1 MKKRIFAS
9 LLALVMA
16 FSLLPVSAMAA
27 SSTDLDADV
36 PELAKLGDTY
46 IQRRTPQ
53 QNEQGGVKNS
63 TISVPVQN
71 YSLVTNEPGTYQ
83 RLPMAGNNYAI
94 YTPTNYAV
102 PATANV
108 TVSEEGIIGNCSFT
122 LGRKLY
128 NGRYYPCLQFDYKA
142 LQEGTVTVTLHY
154 YYNYALRN
162 TVNGT
167 VWWKEDAT
175 FTVTVGEQV
184 KPTGKPVVSNFTD
197 EISLK
202 CIDNSAH
209 DASADFDDSSVTG
222 GYSFGDIINN
232 DGANALFP
240 IDEFPWMCVMTF
252 NTRAYLDAYNSV
264 LSSRYDTHYLAENQD
279 AEKTFTFYSRG
290 NKKWSYDSKALPVV
304 INITHVEPTPKPDVP
319 DTPNGDQIIEDLG
332 DAVKDA
338 VKVECVNETGAH
350 SAKTYNL
357 TAGDIG
363 SITKPTKNSAG
374 KYTVNVTIEADEYVK
389 QYSTYTGVSHNLK
402 TGAAS
407 SQTITLTY
415 NAAGGKWE
423 ATGTA
428 PYVTFEVE
436 HEETPAK
443 PNVNEI
449 YKGGYSD
456 LDGNP
461 YVGEGGSK
469 EFAVILEC
477 NKDTKHIYGFN
488 SLGLV
493 DGGYTLGNVEP
504 NTGANKTDYPYTCT
518 MTVDYTKYMEQAN
531 KDIQE
536 KHPADGEHEIVGT
549 ETTREIVWYYN
560 RASKSWSVLDE
571 NDRAPIVIPVT
582 CEKAPDEDMLETA
595 VENAVLY
602 VDCETVNSHGQQAI
616 ALDGYDKTTVTTR
629 PYTVAR
635 AGDKTATVTI
645 TDQQAYADQYKP
657 DGAAH
662 TYDSENRSNRN
673 TFTMEWKKGADGWN
687 WYLKGEPAL
696 IMTKCTPKPTDD
708 DVKKALDGLEKGVQV
723 TCVTEKNNHGSETY
737 AVKLGLPKNWELG
750 GETNWNGHIGYEVEA
765 PTSSFVNLF
774 ISKHGTHTVKDGM
787 PETLRWVIYWDG
799 SSWKAAANGNPAEI
813 EVEHV
818 NAPDTYQVTVKNS
831 AATNSGAG
839 FYEADK
845 TVTIYAGSRSNY
857 TFIGWTTSS
866 GVTFADAS
874 KADTTFKMPAKAV
887 EVTAN
892 WKYTGSDS
900 DNDKDDDYT
909 LKYVTNGG
917 KVISSETKSRS
928 WVKDYEDLPTPT
940 RSGYRFEGWYYD
952 TRLTDKVTDDVKV
965 NKTVVTLY
973 ARWSSSETPGMLND
987 EDHFAYVQGYSD
999 GNVHPYGL
1007 ISRAE
1012 TTTIFFRLLTDE
1024 VRDDNLLTSNTYT
1037 DVTNDYWA
1045 NTAISTMTGL
1055 GIVQGRS
1062 ATTFDPKAPITRAQ
1076 FAAICARFDTGVSSG
1091 SRTFSDISGH
1101 WAEKYIERAA
1111 ELGWIQGFADG
1122 TFRPDTYITR
1132 AQAMTMI
1139 NRVLNR
1145 TPEDEEDL
1153 LEGMKVWPDCNPGDW
1168 FYLAVQE
1175 ATNSHDYK
1183 DRGGEVWT
1191 KLTRD
1196 PDWTRYER

>member
-1 MKKRIFAS
+1 MKRRILSS
-9 LLALVMA
+9 LMALVLV
-16 FSLLPVSAMAA
+16 FGLLPVSAMAKA
-27 SSTDLDADV
+27 SNWGADRPKSEIKSGYQIRNGETKSPSTNFILGNGDGQLRTMPTGSENGQSFNASAYCGVTAVSSDPDV
-36 PELAKLGDTY
+36 VEVKNYEIGTWRSSESWNGKDCLQVNVGLKKAGSATVTITYYYTFSANANPFTNQNALWFKGTCYYTVKVIDPDEKPDKPTASDIERFRNYVNTTSSSKGAVYMWCDTY
-46 IQRRTPQ
+46 DHHAWFDYVT
-53 QNEQGGVKNS
+53 EVEDAYTLGEVVKNDGSVLSAS
-63 TISVPVQN
+63 T
-71 YSLVTNEPGTYQ
+71 
-83 RLPMAGNNYAI
+83 
-94 YTPTNYAV
+94 
-102 PATANV
+102 
-108 TVSEEGIIGNCSFT
+108 
-122 LGRKLY
+122 
-128 NGRYYPCLQFDYKA
+128 YP
-142 LQEGTVTVTLHY
+142 
-154 YYNYALRN
+154 
-162 TVNGT
+162 
-167 VWWKEDAT
+167 W
-175 FTVTVGEQV
+175 
-184 KPTGKPVVSNFTD
+184 
-197 EISLK
+197 I
-202 CIDNSAH
+202 
-209 DASADFDDSSVTG
+209 
-222 GYSFGDIINN
+222 
-232 DGANALFP
+232 
-240 IDEFPWMCVMTF
+240 CVMTLDA
-252 NTRAYLDAYNSV
+252 NKYLAAYNSGLGV
-264 LSSRYDTHYLAENQD
+264 QCGTHYLKDGQD
-279 AEKTFTFYSRG
+279 ATETATWYYNVELS
-290 NKKWSYDSKALPVV
+290 KWQYRSADAPVY
-304 INITHVEPTPKPDVP
+304 IDITHTAPTPKPDVP
-319 DTPNGDQIIEDLG
+319 NTPNGDQIITDLG
-332 DAVKDA
+332 NAVKDA
-338 VKVECVNETGAH
+338 VKVECANETGAH
-350 SAKTYNL
+350 PTRTYDL

-363 SITKPTKNSAG
+363 SITAPAKNSDG
-374 KYTVNVTIEADEYVK
+374 KYTVNVTIKADEYVK
-389 QYSTYTGVSHNLK
+389 QYSTDTGVSHNLK

-407 SQTITLTY
+407 SQTIALTY
-415 NAAGGKWE
+415 NAAGGKWK
-423 ATGTA
+423 ATGPA
-428 PYVTFEVE
+428 PYVTFKVE
-436 HEETPAK
+436 HEGIPAK
-443 PNVNEI
+443 PDVDTI
-449 YKGGYSD
+449 YKDEYLD
-456 LDGNP
+456 PDGNP

-469 EFAVILEC
+469 EFAVILKC
-477 NKDTKHIYGFN
+477 NKVTKHIYGFN

-493 DGGYTLGNVEP
+493 DGGYTLGDVVDNEDE
-504 NTGANKTDYPYTCT
+504 NTKTAYPYTCT
-518 MTVDYTKYMEQAN
+518 MTVDYTKYVDQAN
-531 KDIQE
+531 RDYQGE
-536 KHPADGEHEIVGT
+536 DGEHEIVAGT
-549 ETTREIVWYYN
+549 KTTREIVWYYN
-560 RASKSWSVLDE
+560 RASKSWIVLAE

-582 CEKAPDEDMLETA
+582 CEKAPDEGMLETA
-595 VENAVLY
+595 VENAKLY

-616 ALDGYDKTTVTTR
+616 ALNGYDKTTVTTR

-635 AGDKTATVTI
+635 TDKTATVTI
-645 TDQQAYADQYKP
+645 TKPQAYADQYKP
-657 DGAAH
+657 DGH
-662 TYDSENRSNRN
+662 IYDSENRNNRD
-673 TFTMEWKKGADGWN
+673 TFTMEWKKGEGGWN

-696 IMTKCTPKPTDD
+696 IMTKCTPKPTED
-708 DVKKALDGLEKGVQV
+708 DVKTALGKLEKGVQV
-723 TCVTEKNNHGSETY
+723 TCVTKKNNHGSETY

-750 GETNWNGHIGYEVEA
+750 GETNWNGHIGYEVET

-774 ISKHGTHTVKDGM
+774 ISKHGTHTVKVGM
-787 PETLRWVIYWDG
+787 PEMLRWVIYWDG
-799 SSWKAAANGNPAEI
+799 SSWKAAAHDNPAAI

-831 AATNSGAG
+831 TATNSGAG

-845 TVTIYAGSRSNY
+845 TVTIHAGSRSNY

-866 GVTFADAS
+866 GVTFANAA

-892 WKYTGSDS
+892 WRYTGSDS

-928 WVKDYEDLPTPT
+928 WVKDYEDLPTPI

-1153 LEGMKVWPDCNPGDW
+1153 LKGMKVWPDCNPGDW

>member
-1 MKKRIFAS
+1 MKRRILSS
-9 LLALVMA
+9 LMALVLV
-16 FSLLPVSAMAA
+16 FGLLPVSAMAKA
-27 SSTDLDADV
+27 SNWGADRPKSEIKSGYQIRNGETKSPSTNFILGNGDGQLRTMPTGSENGQSFNASAYCGVTAVSSDPDVVEVKNYEIGTWRSSDSWNGKDCLQVNVGLKKAGSATVTITYYYTFSANANPFTNQNALWFKGTCYYTVKVIDPDEKPDKPTASDIERFRNYVNTTSSSKGAVYMWCDTYDHHAWFNYVTDV
-36 PELAKLGDTY
+36 PDGYSLG
-46 IQRRTPQ
+46 
-53 QNEQGGVKNS
+53 EVVKNDGSDPSAS
-63 TISVPVQN
+63 T
-71 YSLVTNEPGTYQ
+71 
-83 RLPMAGNNYAI
+83 
-94 YTPTNYAV
+94 
-102 PATANV
+102 
-108 TVSEEGIIGNCSFT
+108 
-122 LGRKLY
+122 
-128 NGRYYPCLQFDYKA
+128 YP
-142 LQEGTVTVTLHY
+142 
-154 YYNYALRN
+154 
-162 TVNGT
+162 
-167 VWWKEDAT
+167 W
-175 FTVTVGEQV
+175 
-184 KPTGKPVVSNFTD
+184 
-197 EISLK
+197 I
-202 CIDNSAH
+202 
-209 DASADFDDSSVTG
+209 
-222 GYSFGDIINN
+222 
-232 DGANALFP
+232 
-240 IDEFPWMCVMTF
+240 CVMTLDA
-252 NTRAYLDAYNSV
+252 NKYLAAYNSE
-264 LSSRYDTHYLAENQD
+264 LGAKYGTHYLKDGQNATETATWYYNVELSKWQYRSTD
-279 AEKTFTFYSRG
+279 APIYI
-290 NKKWSYDSKALPVV
+290 D
-304 INITHVEPTPKPDVP
+304 ITHTAPTPKPDVP
-319 DTPNGDQIIEDLG
+319 NTPNGDQIIADLG

-350 SAKTYNL
+350 SAKTYHL

-363 SITKPTKNSAG
+363 SITEPTKNSDG
-374 KYTVNVTIEADEYVK
+374 KYTVNVTIKADEYVK
-389 QYSTYTGVSHNLK
+389 QYSTDIGVSHNLK

-423 ATGTA
+423 ATGPA

-436 HEETPAK
+436 HEGIPAQPDVDK
-443 PNVNEI
+443 I

-456 LDGNP
+456 PDGNP

-469 EFAVILEC
+469 KFAVILEC
-477 NKDTKHIYGFN
+477 NKVPKHIYGFN

-518 MTVDYTKYMEQAN
+518 MTVDYTKYVEQAN
-531 KDIQE
+531 KDYQGE
-536 KHPADGEHEIVGT
+536 DGEHEIVAGT

-560 RASKSWSVLDE
+560 STSKWSVLAE

-582 CEKAPDEDMLETA
+582 CEKAPDVDTLETA
-595 VENAVLY
+595 VENAELY
-602 VDCETVNSHGQQAI
+602 VDCETVNSHNRQAI
-616 ALDGYDKTTVTTR
+616 ALNGYDKTTVTTK
-629 PYTVAR
+629 PYMVVRT
-635 AGDKTATVTI
+635 DKTATVTI
-645 TDQQAYADQYKP
+645 TNQQAYADQYKP

-662 TYDSENRSNRN
+662 TYDSANRNNRN
-673 TFTMEWKKGADGWN
+673 TFTMEWKKGEDGWN
-687 WYLKGEPAL
+687 WYLKGDPAL
-696 IMTKCTPKPTDD
+696 IMTKCKPEPTDD
-708 DVKKALDGLEKGVQV
+708 DVKTALDGLEKGVRV

-737 AVKLGLPKNWELG
+737 AVKLGLPENWELG
-750 GETNWNGHIGYEVEA
+750 GEVDWNGHIGYEVET

-787 PETLRWVIYWDG
+787 PEMLRWVIYWDG
-799 SSWKAAANGNPAEI
+799 SNWKAAAHDTPAAI

-831 AATNSGAG
+831 TATNSGAG

-845 TVTIYAGSRSNY
+845 TVTIHASSRSNY

-866 GVTFADAS
+866 GVTFANAA

-892 WKYTGSDS
+892 WRYTGSDS

-1153 LEGMKVWPDCNPGDW
+1153 LKGMKVWPDCNPGDW

>member
-1 MKKRIFAS
+1 MKRRILSS
-9 LLALVMA
+9 LMALVLV
-16 FSLLPVSAMAA
+16 FWLLPVSAMAKA
-27 SSTDLDADV
+27 SNWGADRPKSEIKSGYQIRNGETKSPSTNFILGNGDGQLRTMPTGSENGQSFNASAYCGVTAVSSDPDVVEVKNYEIGTWRSSDSWNGKDCLQVNVGLKKAGSATVTITYYYTFSANANPFTNQNALWFKGTCYYTVKVIDPDEKPDKPTASDIERFRNYVNTTSSSKGAVYMWCDTYDHHAWFNYVTDV
-36 PELAKLGDTY
+36 PDGYSLG
-46 IQRRTPQ
+46 
-53 QNEQGGVKNS
+53 EVVKNDGSDPSAS
-63 TISVPVQN
+63 T
-71 YSLVTNEPGTYQ
+71 
-83 RLPMAGNNYAI
+83 
-94 YTPTNYAV
+94 
-102 PATANV
+102 
-108 TVSEEGIIGNCSFT
+108 
-122 LGRKLY
+122 
-128 NGRYYPCLQFDYKA
+128 YP
-142 LQEGTVTVTLHY
+142 
-154 YYNYALRN
+154 
-162 TVNGT
+162 
-167 VWWKEDAT
+167 W
-175 FTVTVGEQV
+175 
-184 KPTGKPVVSNFTD
+184 
-197 EISLK
+197 I
-202 CIDNSAH
+202 
-209 DASADFDDSSVTG
+209 
-222 GYSFGDIINN
+222 
-232 DGANALFP
+232 
-240 IDEFPWMCVMTF
+240 CVMTLDA
-252 NTRAYLDAYNSV
+252 NKYLAAYNSE
-264 LSSRYDTHYLAENQD
+264 LGAKYGTHYLKDGQNATETATWYYNVELSKWQYRSTD
-279 AEKTFTFYSRG
+279 APIYI
-290 NKKWSYDSKALPVV
+290 D
-304 INITHVEPTPKPDVP
+304 ITHTAPTPKPDVP
-319 DTPNGDQIIEDLG
+319 NTPNGDQIIADLG

-350 SAKTYNL
+350 SAKTYHL

-363 SITKPTKNSAG
+363 SITEPTKNSDG
-374 KYTVNVTIEADEYVK
+374 KYTVNVTIKADEYVK
-389 QYSTYTGVSHNLK
+389 QYSTDIGVSHNLK

-423 ATGTA
+423 ATGPA

-436 HEETPAK
+436 HEGIPAQPDVDK
-443 PNVNEI
+443 I

-456 LDGNP
+456 PDGNP

-469 EFAVILEC
+469 KFAVILEC
-477 NKDTKHIYGFN
+477 NKVPKHIYGFN

-518 MTVDYTKYMEQAN
+518 MTVDYTKYVEQAN
-531 KDIQE
+531 KDYHGE
-536 KHPADGEHEIVGT
+536 DGEHEIVAGT

-560 RASKSWSVLDE
+560 STSKWSVLAE

-582 CEKAPDEDMLETA
+582 CEKAPDVDTLETA
-595 VENAVLY
+595 VENAELY
-602 VDCETVNSHGQQAI
+602 VDCETVNSHNRQAI
-616 ALDGYDKTTVTTR
+616 ALNGYDKTTVTTK
-629 PYTVAR
+629 PYMVVRT
-635 AGDKTATVTI
+635 DKTATVTI
-645 TDQQAYADQYKP
+645 TNQQAYADQYKP

-662 TYDSENRSNRN
+662 TYDSANRNNRN
-673 TFTMEWKKGADGWN
+673 TFTMEWKKGEDGWN
-687 WYLKGEPAL
+687 WYLKGDPAL
-696 IMTKCTPKPTDD
+696 IMTKCKPEPTDD
-708 DVKKALDGLEKGVQV
+708 DVKTALDGLEKGVRV

-737 AVKLGLPKNWELG
+737 AVKLGLPENWELG
-750 GETNWNGHIGYEVEA
+750 GEVDWNGHIGYEVET

-787 PETLRWVIYWDG
+787 PEMLRWVIYWDG
-799 SSWKAAANGNPAEI
+799 SNWKAAAHDTPAAI

-831 AATNSGAG
+831 TATNSGAG

-845 TVTIYAGSRSNY
+845 TVTIHAGSRSNY

-866 GVTFADAS
+866 GVTFANAA

-892 WKYTGSDS
+892 WRYTGSDS

-1153 LEGMKVWPDCNPGDW
+1153 LKGMKVWPDCNPGDW

>member
-1 MKKRIFAS
+1 MKRRILSS
-9 LLALVMA
+9 LMALVLV
-16 FSLLPVSAMAA
+16 FGLLPVSAMAKA
-27 SSTDLDADV
+27 SNWGADRPKSEIKSGYQIRNGETKSPSTNFILGNGDGQLRTMPTGSENGQSFNASAYCGVTAVSSDPDV
-36 PELAKLGDTY
+36 VEVKNYEIGTWRSSDSWNGKDCLQVNVGLKKAGSATVTITYYYTFSANANPFTNQNALWFKGTCYYTVKVIDPDEKPDKPTASDIERFRNYVNTTSSSKGAVYMWCDTY
-46 IQRRTPQ
+46 DHHAWFDYVT
-53 QNEQGGVKNS
+53 EVEDAYTLGEVVKNDGSVLSAS
-63 TISVPVQN
+63 T
-71 YSLVTNEPGTYQ
+71 
-83 RLPMAGNNYAI
+83 
-94 YTPTNYAV
+94 
-102 PATANV
+102 
-108 TVSEEGIIGNCSFT
+108 
-122 LGRKLY
+122 
-128 NGRYYPCLQFDYKA
+128 YP
-142 LQEGTVTVTLHY
+142 
-154 YYNYALRN
+154 
-162 TVNGT
+162 
-167 VWWKEDAT
+167 W
-175 FTVTVGEQV
+175 
-184 KPTGKPVVSNFTD
+184 
-197 EISLK
+197 I
-202 CIDNSAH
+202 
-209 DASADFDDSSVTG
+209 
-222 GYSFGDIINN
+222 
-232 DGANALFP
+232 
-240 IDEFPWMCVMTF
+240 CVMTLDA
-252 NTRAYLDAYNSV
+252 NKYLAAYNSGLGV
-264 LSSRYDTHYLAENQD
+264 QCGTHYLKDGQD
-279 AEKTFTFYSRG
+279 ATETATWYYNVELS
-290 NKKWSYDSKALPVV
+290 KWQYRSADAPVY
-304 INITHVEPTPKPDVP
+304 IDITHTAPTPKPDVP
-319 DTPNGDQIIEDLG
+319 NKPNGDQIIADLG

-338 VKVECVNETGAH
+338 VKVECVNETGAE
-350 SAKTYNL
+350 AAETYDL
-357 TAGDIG
+357 TAGGIG
-363 SITKPTKNSAG
+363 SITEPTKNSDD

-389 QYSTYTGVSHNLK
+389 QYSTDTRVSHNLK

-415 NAAGGKWE
+415 NATDGKWE

-428 PYVTFEVE
+428 PYVTFKVE
-436 HEETPAK
+436 HEGIPAK
-443 PNVNEI
+443 PDVDTI
-449 YKGGYSD
+449 YKDEY
-456 LDGNP
+456 LDPDGHP
-461 YVGEGGSK
+461 YVGEGGSEK
-469 EFAVILEC
+469 FAVILEC
-477 NKDTKHIYGFN
+477 NKVTKHIYGFN

-493 DGGYTLGNVEP
+493 DGGYTLGDVEP

-518 MTVDYTKYMEQAN
+518 MTVYYTKYMEQAN

-536 KHPADGEHEIVGT
+536 KHPADGEHEIVAGT
-549 ETTREIVWYYN
+549 EMTREIVWYYN
-560 RASKSWSVLDE
+560 RTSKWSVLAE

-582 CEKAPDEDMLETA
+582 CEKDPDVDKLETA
-595 VENAVLY
+595 VENAELY
-602 VDCETVNSHGQQAI
+602 VDCETVDSHGRQAI
-616 ALDGYDKTTVTTR
+616 ALNGYNKTTVTTK

-635 AGDKTATVTI
+635 TDKTATVII

-662 TYDSENRSNRN
+662 TYDRENPSNHDR
-673 TFTMEWKKGADGWN
+673 FTMEWKKGEGGWN

-696 IMTKCTPKPTDD
+696 IMTKCTPVPTED
-708 DVKKALDGLEKGVQV
+708 DVKKALDGLEKGVRV

-737 AVKLGLPKNWELG
+737 AVKLGLPENWRLG
-750 GETNWNGHIGYEVEA
+750 GEFDWNGHIGYEVEA

-774 ISKHGTHTVKDGM
+774 SSEHGKHTVKDGM
-787 PETLRWVIYWDG
+787 PKTLRWVIYWDG
-799 SSWKAAANGNPAEI
+799 SSWKAAANDNPAAI

-845 TVTIYAGSRSNY
+845 TVTIHAGSRSNY
-857 TFIGWTTSS
+857 TFIGWTTRS

-1024 VRDDNLLTSNTYT
+1024 VRDDNLLTSNIYT

-1145 TPEDEEDL
+1145 IPEDESDL
-1153 LEGMKVWPDCNPGDW
+1153 LPGMNVWPDCNPGDW

-1175 ATNSHDYK
+1175 ATNSHDFEHKAGNY
-1183 DRGGEVWT
+1183 ETWT
-1191 KLTRD
+1191 GMNKD
-1196 PDWTRYER
+1196 PDWTRYEH

>member
-1 MKKRIFAS
+1 MKRRILSS
-9 LLALVMA
+9 LMALVLV
-16 FSLLPVSAMAA
+16 FGLLPVSAMAKA
-27 SSTDLDADV
+27 SNWGADRPKSEIKSGYQIRNGETKSPSTNFILGNGDGQLRTMPTGSENGQSFNASAYCGVTAVSSDPDV
-36 PELAKLGDTY
+36 VEVKNYEIGTWRSSDSWNGKDCLQVNVGLKKAGSATVTITYYYTFSANANPFTNQNALWFKGTCYYTVKVIDPDEKPDKPTASDIERFRNYVNTTSSSKGAVYMWCDTY
-46 IQRRTPQ
+46 DHHAWFDYVT
-53 QNEQGGVKNS
+53 EVEDAYTLGEVVKNDGSVLSAS
-63 TISVPVQN
+63 T
-71 YSLVTNEPGTYQ
+71 
-83 RLPMAGNNYAI
+83 
-94 YTPTNYAV
+94 
-102 PATANV
+102 
-108 TVSEEGIIGNCSFT
+108 
-122 LGRKLY
+122 
-128 NGRYYPCLQFDYKA
+128 YP
-142 LQEGTVTVTLHY
+142 
-154 YYNYALRN
+154 
-162 TVNGT
+162 
-167 VWWKEDAT
+167 W
-175 FTVTVGEQV
+175 
-184 KPTGKPVVSNFTD
+184 
-197 EISLK
+197 I
-202 CIDNSAH
+202 
-209 DASADFDDSSVTG
+209 
-222 GYSFGDIINN
+222 
-232 DGANALFP
+232 
-240 IDEFPWMCVMTF
+240 CVMTLDA
-252 NTRAYLDAYNSV
+252 NKYLAAYNSGLGV
-264 LSSRYDTHYLAENQD
+264 QCGTHYLKDGQD
-279 AEKTFTFYSRG
+279 ATETATWYYNVELS
-290 NKKWSYDSKALPVV
+290 KWQYRSADAPVY
-304 INITHVEPTPKPDVP
+304 IDITHTAPTPKPDVP
-319 DTPNGDQIIEDLG
+319 NTPNGDQIITDLG
-332 DAVKDA
+332 NAVKDA
-338 VKVECVNETGAH
+338 VKVECANETGAH
-350 SAKTYNL
+350 PTRTYDL

-363 SITKPTKNSAG
+363 SITAPAKNSDG
-374 KYTVNVTIEADEYVK
+374 KYTVNVTIKADEYVK
-389 QYSTYTGVSHNLK
+389 QYSTDTGVSHTLK

-407 SQTITLTY
+407 SQTIALTY
-415 NAAGGKWE
+415 NAAGGKWK
-423 ATGTA
+423 ATGPA
-428 PYVTFEVE
+428 PYVTFKVE
-436 HEETPAK
+436 HEGIPAK
-443 PNVNEI
+443 PDVDTI
-449 YKGGYSD
+449 YKDEYLD
-456 LDGNP
+456 PDGNP

-469 EFAVILEC
+469 EFAVILKC
-477 NKDTKHIYGFN
+477 NKVTKHIYGFN

-493 DGGYTLGNVEP
+493 DGGYTLGDVVDNEDE
-504 NTGANKTDYPYTCT
+504 NTKTAYPYTCT
-518 MTVDYTKYMEQAN
+518 MTVDYTKYVDQAN
-531 KDIQE
+531 RDYQGE
-536 KHPADGEHEIVGT
+536 DGEHEIVAGT
-549 ETTREIVWYYN
+549 KTTREIVWYYN
-560 RASKSWSVLDE
+560 RASKSWIVLAE

-582 CEKAPDEDMLETA
+582 CEKAPDEGMLETA
-595 VENAVLY
+595 VENAKLY

-616 ALDGYDKTTVTTR
+616 ALNGYDKTTVTTR

-635 AGDKTATVTI
+635 TDKTATVTI
-645 TDQQAYADQYKP
+645 TKPQAYADQYKP
-657 DGAAH
+657 DGH
-662 TYDSENRSNRN
+662 IYDSENRNNRD
-673 TFTMEWKKGADGWN
+673 TFTMEWKKGEGGWN

-696 IMTKCTPKPTDD
+696 IMTKCTPKPTED
-708 DVKKALDGLEKGVQV
+708 DVKTALGKLEKGVQV
-723 TCVTEKNNHGSETY
+723 TCVTKKNNHGSETY

-750 GETNWNGHIGYEVEA
+750 GETNWNGHIGYEVET

-774 ISKHGTHTVKDGM
+774 ISKHGTHTVKVGM
-787 PETLRWVIYWDG
+787 PEMLRWVIYWDG
-799 SSWKAAANGNPAEI
+799 SSWKAAAHDNPAAI

-831 AATNSGAG
+831 TATNSGAG

-845 TVTIYAGSRSNY
+845 TVTIHAGSRSNY

-866 GVTFADAS
+866 GVTFANAA

-892 WKYTGSDS
+892 WRYTGSDS

-928 WVKDYEDLPTPT
+928 WVKDYEDLPTPI

-1153 LEGMKVWPDCNPGDW
+1153 LKGMKVWPDCNPGDW

>member
-1 MKKRIFAS
+1 MKRRILSS
-9 LLALVMA
+9 LMALVLV
-16 FSLLPVSAMAA
+16 FGLLPVSAMAEA
-27 SSTDLDADV
+27 SNHDPLTKSSAIKGTIKPGMSQTASTTKAPGDV
-36 PELAKLGDTY
+36 ELRIMPTMTIGNATYNAMAYCGVEAVSSNPEVAAVKLTNGHQD
-46 IQRRTPQ
+46 IVIGKW
-53 QNEQGGVKNS
+53 QGGDWNGADCLQLNVEAKK
-63 TISVPVQN
+63 
-71 YSLVTNEPGTYQ
+71 PGTAVITTTFYYTFSQ
-83 RLPMAGNNYAI
+83 NNDPFHQES
-94 YTPTNYAV
+94 TWFKGTH
-102 PATANV
+102 
-108 TVSEEGIIGNCSFT
+108 
-122 LGRKLY
+122 
-128 NGRYYPCLQFDYKA
+128 RY
-142 LQEGTVTVTLHY
+142 TVTVVDPDEKPDKPTVSDIERFR
-154 YYNYALRN
+154 NY
-162 TVNGT
+162 VNKTSPSKGAVYMWCDT
-167 VWWKEDAT
+167 YDHHAWFNYVTEVEDAYT
-175 FTVTVGEQV
+175 LGEVV
-184 KPTGKPVVSNFTD
+184 K
-197 EISLK
+197 
-202 CIDNSAH
+202 
-209 DASADFDDSSVTG
+209 
-222 GYSFGDIINN
+222 N
-232 DGANALFP
+232 DGSVLSASTY
-240 IDEFPWMCVMTF
+240 PWICVMTLDA
-252 NTRAYLDAYNSV
+252 NKYLDAYNSE
-264 LSSRYDTHYLAENQD
+264 LGNEYGTHYLKDGQNATETATWYYNVELSKWQYKSTD
-279 AEKTFTFYSRG
+279 A
-290 NKKWSYDSKALPVV
+290 PVY
-304 INITHVEPTPKPDVP
+304 IDITHTAPTPKPDVP
-319 DTPNGDQIIEDLG
+319 DKPNGDQIIADLG
-332 DAVKDA
+332 KDA
-338 VKVECVNETGAH
+338 VKVECVNETGAEA
-350 SAKTYNL
+350 AKTYDL

-363 SITKPTKNSAG
+363 SITEPIKNSDD
-374 KYTVNVTIEADEYVK
+374 KYTVNVTIKADEYVK
-389 QYSTYTGVSHNLK
+389 QYSTDTGVSHNLK

-407 SQTITLTY
+407 SQTIALTY
-415 NAAGGKWE
+415 NAANNKWE

-428 PYVTFEVE
+428 PYVTFKVE
-436 HEETPAK
+436 HEGIPAK
-443 PNVNEI
+443 PDVDTI
-449 YKGGYSD
+449 YKDEYFD
-456 LDGNP
+456 PDGNP

-469 EFAVILEC
+469 EFAVILKC
-477 NKDTKHIYGFN
+477 NKVTKHIYGFN

-493 DGGYTLGNVEP
+493 PDGYTLGDVEP

-531 KDIQE
+531 KDYQGE
-536 KHPADGEHEIVGT
+536 DGEHEIVAGT
-549 ETTREIVWYYN
+549 ETTRKIVWYYN
-560 RASKSWSVLDE
+560 RADKSWSVLAE

-582 CEKAPDEDMLETA
+582 CEKAPDEGMLETA
-595 VENAVLY
+595 VENAKLY
-602 VDCETVNSHGQQAI
+602 VDCETVGSHDRREI
-616 ALDGYDKTTVTTR
+616 ALNGYNKTTVTTK
-629 PYTVAR
+629 PYTVVR
-635 AGDKTATVTI
+635 TDKTATVTI
-645 TDQQAYADQYKP
+645 TNQQAYADQYKP

-662 TYDSENRSNRN
+662 TYDSGNQSNRN

-696 IMTKCTPKPTDD
+696 IMTTCTPKPTDD
-708 DVKKALDGLEKGVQV
+708 DVKTALDGLEKDVRV
-723 TCVTEKNNHGSETY
+723 TCVTKKNNHGSETY
-737 AVKLGLPKNWELG
+737 AVKLGLPENWRLG
-750 GETNWNGHIGYEVEA
+750 EETNWNGHIGYEVEA
-765 PTSSFVNLF
+765 PTSSFVKLF
-774 ISKHGTHTVKDGM
+774 ISKHGKHTVKDGM

-799 SSWKAAANGNPAEI
+799 SSWKAAANDNPAAI

-831 AATNSGAG
+831 TATNSGAG

-845 TVTIYAGSRSNY
+845 TVTIHAGSRSNY

-874 KADTTFKMPAKAV
+874 RADTTFKMPAKAV

-1153 LEGMKVWPDCNPGDW
+1153 LEGMKMWPDCNPGDW

>member
-1 MKKRIFAS
+1 MPTGSENGQSFNASAYCGVTAVSSDPDVVEVKNYEIGTWRSSDSWNGKDCLQVNVGLKKAGSATVTITYYYTFSANANPFTNQNALWFKGTCYYTVKVIDPDEKPDKPTAS
-9 LLALVMA
+9 DIERFRNYVNTT
-16 FSLLPVSAMAA
+16 
-27 SSTDLDADV
+27 SSSKGAVYMWCDTYDHHAWFNYVTDV
-36 PELAKLGDTY
+36 PDGYSLG
-46 IQRRTPQ
+46 
-53 QNEQGGVKNS
+53 EVVKNDGSDPSAS
-63 TISVPVQN
+63 T
-71 YSLVTNEPGTYQ
+71 
-83 RLPMAGNNYAI
+83 
-94 YTPTNYAV
+94 
-102 PATANV
+102 
-108 TVSEEGIIGNCSFT
+108 
-122 LGRKLY
+122 
-128 NGRYYPCLQFDYKA
+128 YP
-142 LQEGTVTVTLHY
+142 
-154 YYNYALRN
+154 
-162 TVNGT
+162 
-167 VWWKEDAT
+167 W
-175 FTVTVGEQV
+175 
-184 KPTGKPVVSNFTD
+184 
-197 EISLK
+197 I
-202 CIDNSAH
+202 
-209 DASADFDDSSVTG
+209 
-222 GYSFGDIINN
+222 
-232 DGANALFP
+232 
-240 IDEFPWMCVMTF
+240 CVMTLDA
-252 NTRAYLDAYNSV
+252 NKYLAAYNSE
-264 LSSRYDTHYLAENQD
+264 LGAKYGTHYLKDGQNATETATWYYNVELSKWQYRSTD
-279 AEKTFTFYSRG
+279 APIYI
-290 NKKWSYDSKALPVV
+290 D
-304 INITHVEPTPKPDVP
+304 ITHTAPTPKPDVP
-319 DTPNGDQIIEDLG
+319 NTPNGDQIIADLG

-350 SAKTYNL
+350 SAKTYHL

-363 SITKPTKNSAG
+363 SITEPTKNSDG
-374 KYTVNVTIEADEYVK
+374 KYTVNVTIKADEYVK
-389 QYSTYTGVSHNLK
+389 QYSTDIGVSHNLK

-423 ATGTA
+423 ATGPA

-436 HEETPAK
+436 HEGIPAQPDVDK
-443 PNVNEI
+443 I

-456 LDGNP
+456 PDGNP

-469 EFAVILEC
+469 KFAVILEC
-477 NKDTKHIYGFN
+477 NKVPKHIYGFN

-518 MTVDYTKYMEQAN
+518 MTVDYTKYVEQAN
-531 KDIQE
+531 KDYQGE
-536 KHPADGEHEIVGT
+536 DGEHEIVAGT

-560 RASKSWSVLDE
+560 STSKWSVLAE

-582 CEKAPDEDMLETA
+582 CEKAPDVDTLETA
-595 VENAVLY
+595 VENAELY
-602 VDCETVNSHGQQAI
+602 VDCETVNSHNRQAI
-616 ALDGYDKTTVTTR
+616 ALNGYDKTTVTTK
-629 PYTVAR
+629 PYMVVRT
-635 AGDKTATVTI
+635 DKTATVTI
-645 TDQQAYADQYKP
+645 TNQQAYADQYKP

-662 TYDSENRSNRN
+662 TYDSANRNNRN
-673 TFTMEWKKGADGWN
+673 TFTMEWKKGEDGWN
-687 WYLKGEPAL
+687 WYLKGDPAL
-696 IMTKCTPKPTDD
+696 IMTKCKPEPTDD
-708 DVKKALDGLEKGVQV
+708 DVKTALDGLEKGVRV

-737 AVKLGLPKNWELG
+737 AVKLGLPENWELG
-750 GETNWNGHIGYEVEA
+750 GEVDWNGHIGYEVET

-787 PETLRWVIYWDG
+787 PEMLRWVIYWDG
-799 SSWKAAANGNPAEI
+799 SNWKAAAHDTPAAI

-831 AATNSGAG
+831 TATNSGAG

-845 TVTIYAGSRSNY
+845 TVTIHAGSRSNY

-866 GVTFADAS
+866 GVTFANAA

-892 WKYTGSDS
+892 WRYTGSDS

-1153 LEGMKVWPDCNPGDW
+1153 LKGMKVWPDCNPGDW

>member
-1 MKKRIFAS
+1 MKRRILSS
-9 LLALVMA
+9 LMALVLV
-16 FSLLPVSAMAA
+16 FGLLPVSAMAKA
-27 SSTDLDADV
+27 SNWGADRPKSEIKSGYQIRNGETKSPSTNFILGNGDGQLRTMPTGSENGQSFNASAYCGVTAVSSDPDVVEVKNYEIGTWRSSDSWNGKDCLQVNVGLKKAGSATVTITYYYTFSANANPFTNQNALWFKGTCYYTVKVIDPDEKPDKPTASDIERFRNYVNTTSSSKGAVYMWCDTYDHHAWFNYVTDV
-36 PELAKLGDTY
+36 PDGYSLG
-46 IQRRTPQ
+46 
-53 QNEQGGVKNS
+53 EVVKNDGSDPSAS
-63 TISVPVQN
+63 T
-71 YSLVTNEPGTYQ
+71 
-83 RLPMAGNNYAI
+83 
-94 YTPTNYAV
+94 
-102 PATANV
+102 
-108 TVSEEGIIGNCSFT
+108 
-122 LGRKLY
+122 
-128 NGRYYPCLQFDYKA
+128 YP
-142 LQEGTVTVTLHY
+142 
-154 YYNYALRN
+154 
-162 TVNGT
+162 
-167 VWWKEDAT
+167 W
-175 FTVTVGEQV
+175 
-184 KPTGKPVVSNFTD
+184 
-197 EISLK
+197 I
-202 CIDNSAH
+202 
-209 DASADFDDSSVTG
+209 
-222 GYSFGDIINN
+222 
-232 DGANALFP
+232 
-240 IDEFPWMCVMTF
+240 CVMTLDA
-252 NTRAYLDAYNSV
+252 NKYLAAYNSE
-264 LSSRYDTHYLAENQD
+264 LGAKYGTHYLKDGQNATETATWYYNVELSKWQYRSTD
-279 AEKTFTFYSRG
+279 APIYI
-290 NKKWSYDSKALPVV
+290 D
-304 INITHVEPTPKPDVP
+304 ITHTAPTPKPDVP
-319 DTPNGDQIIEDLG
+319 NTPNGDQIIADLG

-350 SAKTYNL
+350 SAKTYHL

-363 SITKPTKNSAG
+363 SITEPTKNSDG
-374 KYTVNVTIEADEYVK
+374 KYTVNVTIKADEYVK
-389 QYSTYTGVSHNLK
+389 QYSTDIGVSHNLK

-423 ATGTA
+423 ATGPA

-436 HEETPAK
+436 HEGIPAQPDVDK
-443 PNVNEI
+443 I

-456 LDGNP
+456 PDGNP

-469 EFAVILEC
+469 KFAVILEC
-477 NKDTKHIYGFN
+477 NKVPKHIYGFN

-518 MTVDYTKYMEQAN
+518 MTVDYTKYVEQAN
-531 KDIQE
+531 KDYQGE
-536 KHPADGEHEIVGT
+536 DGEHEIVAGT

-560 RASKSWSVLDE
+560 STSKWSVLAE

-582 CEKAPDEDMLETA
+582 CEKAPDVDTLETA
-595 VENAVLY
+595 VENAELY
-602 VDCETVNSHGQQAI
+602 VDCETVNSHNRQAI
-616 ALDGYDKTTVTTR
+616 ALNGYDKTTVTTK
-629 PYTVAR
+629 PYMVVRT
-635 AGDKTATVTI
+635 DKTATVTI
-645 TDQQAYADQYKP
+645 TNQQAYADQYKP

-662 TYDSENRSNRN
+662 TYDSANRNNRN
-673 TFTMEWKKGADGWN
+673 TFTMEWKKGEDGWN
-687 WYLKGEPAL
+687 WYLKGDPAL
-696 IMTKCTPKPTDD
+696 IMTKCKPEPTDD
-708 DVKKALDGLEKGVQV
+708 DVKTALDGLEKGVRV

-737 AVKLGLPKNWELG
+737 AVKLGLPENWELG
-750 GETNWNGHIGYEVEA
+750 GEVDWNGHIGYEVET

-787 PETLRWVIYWDG
+787 PEMLRWVIYWDG
-799 SSWKAAANGNPAEI
+799 SNWKAAAHDTPAAI

-831 AATNSGAG
+831 TATNSGAG

-845 TVTIYAGSRSNY
+845 TVTIHAGSRSNY

-866 GVTFADAS
+866 GVTFANAA

-892 WKYTGSDS
+892 WRYTGSDS

-1153 LEGMKVWPDCNPGDW
+1153 LKGMKVWPDCNPGDW

-1183 DRGGEVWT
+1183 DCLLYT
-1191 KLTRD
+1191 SPSPRD
-1196 PDWTRYER
+1196 

>member
-1 MKKRIFAS
+1 MKRRILSS
-9 LLALVMA
+9 LMALVLV
-16 FSLLPVSAMAA
+16 FGLLPVSAMAKA
-27 SSTDLDADV
+27 SNWGADRPKSEIKSGYQIRNGETKSPSTNFILGNGDGQLRTMPTGSENGQSFNASAYCGVTAVSSDPDV
-36 PELAKLGDTY
+36 VEVKNYEIGTWRSSDSWNGKDCLQVNVGLKKAGSATVTITYYYTFSANANPFTNQNALWFKGTCYYTVKVIDPDEKPDKPTASDIERFRNYVNTTSSSKGAVYMWCDTY
-46 IQRRTPQ
+46 DHHAWFDYVT
-53 QNEQGGVKNS
+53 EVEDAYTLGEVVKN
-63 TISVPVQN
+63 
-71 YSLVTNEPGTYQ
+71 
-83 RLPMAGNNYAI
+83 
-94 YTPTNYAV
+94 
-102 PATANV
+102 
-108 TVSEEGIIGNCSFT
+108 
-122 LGRKLY
+122 
-128 NGRYYPCLQFDYKA
+128 D
-142 LQEGTVTVTLHY
+142 GTVL
-154 YYNYALRN
+154 
-162 TVNGT
+162 
-167 VWWKEDAT
+167 
-175 FTVTVGEQV
+175 
-184 KPTGKPVVSNFTD
+184 
-197 EISLK
+197 
-202 CIDNSAH
+202 SA
-209 DASADFDDSSVTG
+209 ST
-222 GYSFGDIINN
+222 Y
-232 DGANALFP
+232 
-240 IDEFPWMCVMTF
+240 PWICVMTLDA
-252 NTRAYLDAYNSV
+252 NKYLAAYNSE
-264 LSSRYDTHYLAENQD
+264 LGAKYGTHYLKDGQNATETATWYYNAELSKWQYRSDD
-279 AEKTFTFYSRG
+279 APIYI
-290 NKKWSYDSKALPVV
+290 D
-304 INITHVEPTPKPDVP
+304 ITHTAPTPEPDVP
-319 DTPNGDQIIEDLG
+319 NTPNGDQIIEDLG
-332 DAVKDA
+332 DAVKGA
-338 VKVECVNETGAH
+338 VKVECVNETDAE
-350 SAKTYNL
+350 AAETYNL

-363 SITKPTKNSAG
+363 SITKPTKNPEG
-374 KYTVNVTIEADEYVK
+374 KYTVNVTIEADEYVTK
-389 QYSTYTGVSHNLK
+389 YSTDTGVSHNLK

-415 NAAGGKWE
+415 NATNNKWE

-428 PYVTFEVE
+428 PYVTFKVE

-443 PNVNEI
+443 PDVDKI
-449 YKGGYSD
+449 YKDEYFD
-456 LDGNP
+456 PDGNP

-469 EFAVILEC
+469 EFAVILKC
-477 NKDTKHIYGFN
+477 NKVTNHIYGFN
-488 SLGLV
+488 RLGLV
-493 DGGYTLGNVEP
+493 DGGYTLGDVEP
-504 NTGANKTDYPYTCT
+504 NTDANKTDYPYTCT

-549 ETTREIVWYYN
+549 ERTREIVWYYN
-560 RASKSWSVLDE
+560 RAGKWIVLAE

-582 CEKAPDEDMLETA
+582 CEKDPDADKLETA
-595 VENAVLY
+595 VENAELY
-602 VDCETVNSHGQQAI
+602 VNCETVDSHDRQAI
-616 ALDGYDKTTVTTR
+616 ALNGYDKTTVKTK
-629 PYTVAR
+629 PYTVVR
-635 AGDKTATVTI
+635 TDKTATVTI
-645 TDQQAYADQYKP
+645 TDQKAYADQYKP
-657 DGAAH
+657 GGAAH
-662 TYDSENRSNRN
+662 TYDSGNQSNRN
-673 TFTMEWKKGADGWN
+673 TFNMEWKKGADGWN

-696 IMTKCTPKPTDD
+696 IMTTCTPKPTDD
-708 DVKKALDGLEKGVQV
+708 DVKTALDGLEKDVRV
-723 TCVTEKNNHGSETY
+723 TCVTKKNNHGSETY
-737 AVKLGLPKNWELG
+737 AVKLGLPENWRLG
-750 GETNWNGHIGYEVEA
+750 EETNWNGHIGYEVEA
-765 PTSSFVNLF
+765 PTSSFVKLF

-799 SSWKAAANGNPAEI
+799 SSWKAAAHGNPAEI

-845 TVTIYAGSRSNY
+845 TVTIHASSRSNY

-866 GVTFADAS
+866 GVTFADAA

-928 WVKDYEDLPTPT
+928 WVKDYEDLPTPI

-1153 LEGMKVWPDCNPGDW
+1153 LKGMKVWPDCNPGDW

>member
-1 MKKRIFAS
+1 MKRRILSS
-9 LLALVMA
+9 LMALVLV
-16 FSLLPVSAMAA
+16 FGLLPVSAMAKA
-27 SSTDLDADV
+27 SDWGADRPTSEIKSVYQIQNGETKSPSTNFILGNGDGQLRAMPTGSENGQSFNASAYCGVTAVSSDPDV
-36 PELAKLGDTY
+36 VE
-46 IQRRTPQ
+46 
-53 QNEQGGVKNS
+53 VKNYEIGTWRS
-63 TISVPVQN
+63 SDSWNGKDCLQVNVGLKKAGSAIVTITYYYTFSANANPFTNQN
-71 YSLVTNEPGTYQ
+71 ALWFKGTCY
-83 RLPMAGNNYAI
+83 
-94 YTPTNYAV
+94 YTVKVIDPDEKPNK
-102 PATANV
+102 P
-108 TVSEEGIIGNCSFT
+108 TVSDIERFRNYVNTTSSSKGAVYMWCETYDHHAWFDYVTEVEDAYT
-122 LGRKLY
+122 LGEVVK
-128 NGRYYPCLQFDYKA
+128 ND
-142 LQEGTVTVTLHY
+142 GTVL
-154 YYNYALRN
+154 
-162 TVNGT
+162 
-167 VWWKEDAT
+167 
-175 FTVTVGEQV
+175 
-184 KPTGKPVVSNFTD
+184 
-197 EISLK
+197 
-202 CIDNSAH
+202 SA
-209 DASADFDDSSVTG
+209 ST
-222 GYSFGDIINN
+222 Y
-232 DGANALFP
+232 
-240 IDEFPWMCVMTF
+240 PWICVMTLDA
-252 NTRAYLDAYNSV
+252 NKYLAAYNSELGV
-264 LSSRYDTHYLAENQD
+264 QCGTHYLKDGQNATETATWYYNAELSKWQYRSDD
-279 AEKTFTFYSRG
+279 APIYI
-290 NKKWSYDSKALPVV
+290 D
-304 INITHVEPTPKPDVP
+304 ITHTAPTPEPDVP
-319 DTPNGDQIIEDLG
+319 NTPDGDQIITDLG
-332 DAVKDA
+332 NAVKDA
-338 VKVECVNETGAH
+338 VKIECANETGAH
-350 SAKTYNL
+350 PTRTYDL
-357 TAGDIG
+357 TAGGIG
-363 SITKPTKNSAG
+363 SITEPTKNSDD

-389 QYSTYTGVSHNLK
+389 QYSTDTGVSHNLK

-415 NAAGGKWE
+415 NATDGKWE

-428 PYVTFEVE
+428 PYVTFKVE
-436 HEETPAK
+436 HEGIPAK
-443 PNVNEI
+443 PDVDTI
-449 YKGGYSD
+449 YKDEY
-456 LDGNP
+456 LDPDGHP
-461 YVGEGGSK
+461 YVGEGGSEK
-469 EFAVILEC
+469 FAVILEC
-477 NKDTKHIYGFN
+477 NKVTKHIYGFN

-493 DGGYTLGNVEP
+493 DGGYTLGDVEP

-518 MTVDYTKYMEQAN
+518 MTVYYTKYMEQAN

-536 KHPADGEHEIVGT
+536 KHPADGEHEIVAGT

-560 RASKSWSVLDE
+560 RTSKWSVLAE

-582 CEKAPDEDMLETA
+582 CEKDPDVDKLETA
-595 VENAVLY
+595 VENAELY
-602 VDCETVNSHGQQAI
+602 VDCETVDSHGRQAI
-616 ALDGYDKTTVTTR
+616 ALNGYNKTTVTTK

-635 AGDKTATVTI
+635 TDKTATVII

-662 TYDSENRSNRN
+662 TYDRENPSNHDR
-673 TFTMEWKKGADGWN
+673 FTMEWKKGEGGWN

-696 IMTKCTPKPTDD
+696 IMTKCTPVPTED
-708 DVKKALDGLEKGVQV
+708 DVKKALDGLEKGVRV

-737 AVKLGLPKNWELG
+737 AVKLGLPENWRLG
-750 GETNWNGHIGYEVEA
+750 GEFDWNGHIGYEVEA

-774 ISKHGTHTVKDGM
+774 SSEHGKHTVKDGM

-799 SSWKAAANGNPAEI
+799 SSWKAAANDNPAAI

-831 AATNSGAG
+831 TATNSGAG

-845 TVTIYAGSRSNY
+845 TVTIHAGSRSNY

-874 KADTTFKMPAKAV
+874 RADTTFKMPAKAV

-1196 PDWTRYER
+1196 PDWTRYEH

>member
-1 MKKRIFAS
+1 MKRRILSS
-9 LLALVMA
+9 LMALVLV
-16 FSLLPVSAMAA
+16 FGLLPVSAMAKA
-27 SSTDLDADV
+27 SNWGADRPKSEIKSGYQIRNGETKSPSTNFILGNGDGQLRTMPTGSENGQSFNASAYCGVTAVSSDPDV
-36 PELAKLGDTY
+36 VEVKNYEIGTWRSSDSWNGKDCLQVNVGLKKAGSATVTITYYYTFSANANPFTNQNALWFKGTCYYTVKVIDPDEKPDKPTASDIERFRNYVNTTSSSKGAVYMWCDTY
-46 IQRRTPQ
+46 DHHAWFDYVT
-53 QNEQGGVKNS
+53 EVEDAYTLGEVVKNDGSVLSAS
-63 TISVPVQN
+63 T
-71 YSLVTNEPGTYQ
+71 
-83 RLPMAGNNYAI
+83 
-94 YTPTNYAV
+94 
-102 PATANV
+102 
-108 TVSEEGIIGNCSFT
+108 
-122 LGRKLY
+122 
-128 NGRYYPCLQFDYKA
+128 YP
-142 LQEGTVTVTLHY
+142 
-154 YYNYALRN
+154 
-162 TVNGT
+162 
-167 VWWKEDAT
+167 W
-175 FTVTVGEQV
+175 
-184 KPTGKPVVSNFTD
+184 
-197 EISLK
+197 I
-202 CIDNSAH
+202 
-209 DASADFDDSSVTG
+209 
-222 GYSFGDIINN
+222 
-232 DGANALFP
+232 
-240 IDEFPWMCVMTF
+240 CVMTLDA
-252 NTRAYLDAYNSV
+252 NKYLAAYNSGLGV
-264 LSSRYDTHYLAENQD
+264 QCGTHYLKDGQD
-279 AEKTFTFYSRG
+279 ATETATWYYNVELS
-290 NKKWSYDSKALPVV
+290 KWQYRSADAPVY
-304 INITHVEPTPKPDVP
+304 IDITHTAPTPKPDVP
-319 DTPNGDQIIEDLG
+319 DTPNGNQIIADLG
-332 DAVKDA
+332 DAVKGA
-338 VKVECVNETGAH
+338 VKVECVNETGAE
-350 SAKTYNL
+350 AAETYDL

-363 SITKPTKNSAG
+363 SITEPTKNSDG

-389 QYSTYTGVSHNLK
+389 QYSTDTGVSHNLK

-428 PYVTFEVE
+428 PYVTFKVE
-436 HEETPAK
+436 HEGIPAK
-443 PNVNEI
+443 PDVNEI

-456 LDGNP
+456 PDGNP

-469 EFAVILEC
+469 KFAVILEC
-477 NKDTKHIYGFN
+477 NKVPNHIYGFN

-493 DGGYTLGNVEP
+493 DGGYTLGDVEP
-504 NTGANKTDYPYTCT
+504 NTGTNKTDYPYTCT

-536 KHPADGEHEIVGT
+536 KHPADGEHEIVAGT

-560 RASKSWSVLDE
+560 STSKWIVLAE

-582 CEKAPDEDMLETA
+582 CEKAPDEGMLETA
-595 VENAVLY
+595 VENAKLY

-616 ALDGYDKTTVTTR
+616 ALNGYDKTTVTTR

-635 AGDKTATVTI
+635 TDKTATVTI
-645 TDQQAYADQYKP
+645 TKPQAYADQYKP
-657 DGAAH
+657 DGH
-662 TYDSENRSNRN
+662 IYDSENRNNRD
-673 TFTMEWKKGADGWN
+673 TFTMEWKKGEGGWN

-696 IMTKCTPKPTDD
+696 IMTKCTPKPTED
-708 DVKKALDGLEKGVQV
+708 DVKTALGKLEKGVQV
-723 TCVTEKNNHGSETY
+723 TCVTKKNNHGSETY

-799 SSWKAAANGNPAEI
+799 SSWKAAAHDNPAAI

-831 AATNSGAG
+831 TATNSGAG

-845 TVTIYAGSRSNY
+845 TVTIHAGSRSNY

-866 GVTFADAS
+866 GVTFANAA

-1139 NRVLNR
+1139 NRVLSR

>member
-1 MKKRIFAS
+1 MKRRILSS
-9 LLALVMA
+9 LMALVLV
-16 FSLLPVSAMAA
+16 FGLLPVSAMAKA
-27 SSTDLDADV
+27 SDWGADRPTSEIKSVYQIQNGETKSPSTNFILGNGDGQLRAMPTGSENGQSFNASAYCGVTAVSSDPDV
-36 PELAKLGDTY
+36 VE
-46 IQRRTPQ
+46 
-53 QNEQGGVKNS
+53 VKNYEIGTWRS
-63 TISVPVQN
+63 SDSWNGKDCLQVNVGLKKAGSAIVTITYYYTFSANANPFTNQN
-71 YSLVTNEPGTYQ
+71 ALWFKGTCY
-83 RLPMAGNNYAI
+83 
-94 YTPTNYAV
+94 YTVKVIDPDEKPNK
-102 PATANV
+102 P
-108 TVSEEGIIGNCSFT
+108 TVSDIERFRNYVNTTSSSKGAVYMWCETYDHHAWFDYVTEVEDAYT
-122 LGRKLY
+122 LGEVVK
-128 NGRYYPCLQFDYKA
+128 ND
-142 LQEGTVTVTLHY
+142 GTVL
-154 YYNYALRN
+154 
-162 TVNGT
+162 
-167 VWWKEDAT
+167 
-175 FTVTVGEQV
+175 
-184 KPTGKPVVSNFTD
+184 
-197 EISLK
+197 
-202 CIDNSAH
+202 SA
-209 DASADFDDSSVTG
+209 ST
-222 GYSFGDIINN
+222 Y
-232 DGANALFP
+232 
-240 IDEFPWMCVMTF
+240 PWICVMTLDA
-252 NTRAYLDAYNSV
+252 NKYLAAYNSELGV
-264 LSSRYDTHYLAENQD
+264 QCGTHYLKDGQNATETATWYYNAELSKWQYRSDD
-279 AEKTFTFYSRG
+279 APIYI
-290 NKKWSYDSKALPVV
+290 D
-304 INITHVEPTPKPDVP
+304 ITHTAPTPEPDVP
-319 DTPNGDQIIEDLG
+319 NTPDGDQIITDLG
-332 DAVKDA
+332 NAVKDA
-338 VKVECVNETGAH
+338 VKIECANETGAH
-350 SAKTYNL
+350 PTRTYDL
-357 TAGDIG
+357 TAGGIG
-363 SITKPTKNSAG
+363 SITEPTKNSDD

-389 QYSTYTGVSHNLK
+389 QYSTDTGVSHNLK

-415 NAAGGKWE
+415 NATDGKWE

-428 PYVTFEVE
+428 PYVTFKVE
-436 HEETPAK
+436 HEGIPAK
-443 PNVNEI
+443 PDVDTI
-449 YKGGYSD
+449 YKDEY
-456 LDGNP
+456 LDPDGHP
-461 YVGEGGSK
+461 YVGEGGSEK
-469 EFAVILEC
+469 FAVILEC
-477 NKDTKHIYGFN
+477 NKVTKHIYGFN

-493 DGGYTLGNVEP
+493 DGGYTLGDVEP

-518 MTVDYTKYMEQAN
+518 MTVYYTKYMEQAN

-536 KHPADGEHEIVGT
+536 KHPADGEHEIVAGT
-549 ETTREIVWYYN
+549 EMTREIVWYYN
-560 RASKSWSVLDE
+560 RTSKWSVLAE

-582 CEKAPDEDMLETA
+582 CEKAPDEGMLETA
-595 VENAVLY
+595 VENAKLY
-602 VDCETVNSHGQQAI
+602 VDCETVDSHGRQAI
-616 ALDGYDKTTVTTR
+616 ALNGYNKTTVTTK

-635 AGDKTATVTI
+635 TDKTATVII

-662 TYDSENRSNRN
+662 TYDRENPSNHDR
-673 TFTMEWKKGADGWN
+673 FTMEWKKGEGGWN

-696 IMTKCTPKPTDD
+696 IMTKCTPVPTED
-708 DVKKALDGLEKGVQV
+708 DVKKALDGLEKGVRV

-737 AVKLGLPKNWELG
+737 AVKLGLPENWRLG
-750 GETNWNGHIGYEVEA
+750 GEFDWNGHIGYEVEA

-774 ISKHGTHTVKDGM
+774 SSEHGKHTVKDGM

-799 SSWKAAANGNPAEI
+799 SSWKAAANDNPAAI

-831 AATNSGAG
+831 TATNSGAG

-845 TVTIYAGSRSNY
+845 TVTIHAGSRSNY

-874 KADTTFKMPAKAV
+874 RADTTFKMPAKAV

-1196 PDWTRYER
+1196 PDWTRYEH

>member
-1 MKKRIFAS
+1 MKRRILSS
-9 LLALVMA
+9 LMALVLV
-16 FSLLPVSAMAA
+16 FGLLPVSAMAA

-36 PELAKLGDTY
+36 PELARLGDTY

-122 LGRKLY
+122 LGKKLY

-154 YYNYALRN
+154 YYNYALPK

-197 EISLK
+197 EISLE
-202 CIDNSAH
+202 CVDNSAH
-209 DASADFDDSSVTG
+209 NASADFDDRSVTG

-264 LSSRYDTHYLAENQD
+264 LSSRYGTHYLAENQG
-279 AEKTFTFYSRG
+279 AEKMFTFYSRG

-304 INITHVEPTPKPDVP
+304 IDITHTAPTPKPDVP
-319 DTPNGDQIIEDLG
+319 NTPNGDQIIADLG

-350 SAKTYNL
+350 SAKTYHL

-363 SITKPTKNSAG
+363 SITEPTKNSDG
-374 KYTVNVTIEADEYVK
+374 KYTVNVTIKADEYVK
-389 QYSTYTGVSHNLK
+389 QYSTDIGVSHNLK

-423 ATGTA
+423 ATGPA

-436 HEETPAK
+436 HEGIPAQPDVDK
-443 PNVNEI
+443 I

-456 LDGNP
+456 PDGNP

-469 EFAVILEC
+469 KFAVILEC
-477 NKDTKHIYGFN
+477 NKVPKHIYGFN

-518 MTVDYTKYMEQAN
+518 MTVDYTKYVEQAN
-531 KDIQE
+531 KDYQGE
-536 KHPADGEHEIVGT
+536 DGEHEIVAGT

-560 RASKSWSVLDE
+560 STSKWSVLAE

-582 CEKAPDEDMLETA
+582 CEKAPDVDTLETA
-595 VENAVLY
+595 VENAELY
-602 VDCETVNSHGQQAI
+602 VDCETVNSHNRQAI
-616 ALDGYDKTTVTTR
+616 ALNGYDKTTVTTK
-629 PYTVAR
+629 PYMVVRT
-635 AGDKTATVTI
+635 DKTATVTI
-645 TDQQAYADQYKP
+645 TNQQAYADQYKP

-662 TYDSENRSNRN
+662 TYDSANRNNRN
-673 TFTMEWKKGADGWN
+673 TFTMEWKKGEDGWN
-687 WYLKGEPAL
+687 WYLKGDPAL
-696 IMTKCTPKPTDD
+696 IMTKCKPEPTDD
-708 DVKKALDGLEKGVQV
+708 DVKTALDGLEKGVRV

-737 AVKLGLPKNWELG
+737 AVKLGLPENWELG
-750 GETNWNGHIGYEVEA
+750 GEVDWNGHIGYEVET

-787 PETLRWVIYWDG
+787 PEMLRWVIYWDG
-799 SSWKAAANGNPAEI
+799 SNWKAAAHDTPAAI

-831 AATNSGAG
+831 TATNSGAG

-845 TVTIYAGSRSNY
+845 TVTIHAGSRSNY

-866 GVTFADAS
+866 GVTFANAA

-892 WKYTGSDS
+892 WRYTGSDS

-1153 LEGMKVWPDCNPGDW
+1153 LKGMKVWPDCNPGDW

>member
-1 MKKRIFAS
+1 MKRRILSS
-9 LLALVMA
+9 LMALVLV
-16 FSLLPVSAMAA
+16 FGLLPVSAIAA

-36 PELAKLGDTY
+36 PELARLGDTY

-122 LGRKLY
+122 LGKKLY

-154 YYNYALRN
+154 YYNYALPK

-202 CIDNSAH
+202 CIDSSAH
-209 DASADFDDSSVTG
+209 DASADFDDSSVTE
-222 GYSFGDIINN
+222 GYSFGDIIDN
-232 DGANALFP
+232 DGANDLFP
-240 IDEFPWMCVMTF
+240 VDEFPWMCVMTF

-264 LSSRYDTHYLAENQD
+264 LSSRYGTHYLAENQD

-290 NKKWSYDSKALPVV
+290 NKKWSYDSEALPVV
-304 INITHVEPTPKPDVP
+304 IDITHTAPTPKPDVP
-319 DTPNGDQIIEDLG
+319 NTPNGDQIITDLG
-332 DAVKDA
+332 NAVKDA
-338 VKVECVNETGAH
+338 VKVECANETGAH
-350 SAKTYNL
+350 PTRTYDL

-363 SITKPTKNSAG
+363 SITAPAKNSDG
-374 KYTVNVTIEADEYVK
+374 KYTVNVTIKADEYVK
-389 QYSTYTGVSHNLK
+389 QYSTDTGVSHNLK

-407 SQTITLTY
+407 SQTIALTY
-415 NAAGGKWE
+415 NAAGGKWK
-423 ATGTA
+423 ATGPA
-428 PYVTFEVE
+428 PYVTFKVE
-436 HEETPAK
+436 HEGIPAK
-443 PNVNEI
+443 PDVDTI
-449 YKGGYSD
+449 YKDEYLD
-456 LDGNP
+456 PDGNP

-469 EFAVILEC
+469 EFAVILKC
-477 NKDTKHIYGFN
+477 NKVTKHIYGFN

-493 DGGYTLGNVEP
+493 DGGYTLGDVVDNEDE
-504 NTGANKTDYPYTCT
+504 NTKTAYPYTCT
-518 MTVDYTKYMEQAN
+518 MTVYYTKYMEQAN

-536 KHPADGEHEIVGT
+536 KHPADGEHEIVAGT
-549 ETTREIVWYYN
+549 EMTREIVWYYN
-560 RASKSWSVLDE
+560 HTSKWSVLAE

-582 CEKAPDEDMLETA
+582 CEKAPDADMLETA
-595 VENAVLY
+595 VENAELY
-602 VDCETVNSHGQQAI
+602 VDCETVDSHNRQAI
-616 ALDGYDKTTVTTR
+616 ALNGYDKATVTTR
-629 PYTVAR
+629 PYTVVR
-635 AGDKTATVTI
+635 TDKTATVTI
-645 TDQQAYADQYKP
+645 TNQQAYADQYKP

-662 TYDSENRSNRN
+662 TYDSGNRSNRD
-673 TFTMEWKKGADGWN
+673 TFTMEWKKGEGGWN

-696 IMTKCTPKPTDD
+696 IMTKCTPVPTED
-708 DVKKALDGLEKGVQV
+708 DVKKALDGLEKGVRV

-737 AVKLGLPKNWELG
+737 AVKLGLPENWKLG
-750 GETNWNGHIGYEVEA
+750 GKVDWGHIGYEVEA

-774 ISKHGTHTVKDGM
+774 SSEHGKHTVKDGM

-799 SSWKAAANGNPAEI
+799 SSWKAAANNNPAEI

-831 AATNSGAG
+831 TATNSGAG

-845 TVTIYAGSRSNY
+845 TVTIHAGSRSNY

-866 GVTFADAS
+866 GVTFANAA

-900 DNDKDDDYT
+900 DNDKDDAYT

-1037 DVTNDYWA
+1037 DVTNDYLA

-1091 SRTFSDISGH
+1091 RRTFSDISGH

>member
-1 MKKRIFAS
+1 MKRRILSS
-9 LLALVMA
+9 LMALVLV
-16 FSLLPVSAMAA
+16 FGLLPVSAMAEAGNHDPLTKSSAIKGTIMTGMSQTA
-27 SSTDLDADV
+27 STTKAPGDVELRIMPTMTSGNTTYNAMAYCGVEVVSSNPEVAAVKLTNGHQDIVIGKWQGGDWNGADCLQLNVEAKKPGTAVITTTFYYTFSQNNDPFYQGSTWFKGTHRYTVRVVDPDANKPDKPTV
-36 PELAKLGDTY
+36 SDIERFRNYVNTTSSSKGAVYMWCDTY
-46 IQRRTPQ
+46 DHHAWFDYVT
-53 QNEQGGVKNS
+53 EVEDAYTLGEVVKNDGSVLSAS
-63 TISVPVQN
+63 T
-71 YSLVTNEPGTYQ
+71 
-83 RLPMAGNNYAI
+83 
-94 YTPTNYAV
+94 
-102 PATANV
+102 
-108 TVSEEGIIGNCSFT
+108 
-122 LGRKLY
+122 
-128 NGRYYPCLQFDYKA
+128 YP
-142 LQEGTVTVTLHY
+142 
-154 YYNYALRN
+154 
-162 TVNGT
+162 
-167 VWWKEDAT
+167 W
-175 FTVTVGEQV
+175 
-184 KPTGKPVVSNFTD
+184 
-197 EISLK
+197 I
-202 CIDNSAH
+202 
-209 DASADFDDSSVTG
+209 
-222 GYSFGDIINN
+222 
-232 DGANALFP
+232 
-240 IDEFPWMCVMTF
+240 CVMTLDA
-252 NTRAYLDAYNSV
+252 NKYLDAYNSE
-264 LSSRYDTHYLAENQD
+264 LGNEYGTHYLKDGQD
-279 AEKTFTFYSRG
+279 ATETATWYYNIELS
-290 NKKWSYDSKALPVV
+290 KWQYRSTDAPVY
-304 INITHVEPTPKPDVP
+304 INITHTAPTPEPDVP
-319 DTPNGDQIIEDLG
+319 NTPNGDQIIADLG

-338 VKVECVNETGAH
+338 VKVECVNKIDAEAAET
-350 SAKTYNL
+350 YDL
-357 TAGDIG
+357 TAGNIG
-363 SITKPTKNSAG
+363 SITKPTKNPEG
-374 KYTVNVTIEADEYVK
+374 KYTVNVTIEADEYVTK
-389 QYSTYTGVSHNLK
+389 YSTDTGVSHNLK

-428 PYVTFEVE
+428 PYVTFKVE
-436 HEETPAK
+436 HEGIPAQ
-443 PNVNEI
+443 PDVNEI

-456 LDGNP
+456 PDGNP
-461 YVGEGGSK
+461 YVGEGGSEK
-469 EFAVILEC
+469 FAVILKC

-518 MTVDYTKYMEQAN
+518 MTVYYTKYMEQAN

-536 KHPADGEHEIVGT
+536 KHPADGEHEIVAGT

-560 RASKSWSVLDE
+560 RTSKSWSVLAE

-582 CEKAPDEDMLETA
+582 CEKAPDEGMLETA
-595 VENAVLY
+595 VENAKLY
-602 VDCETVNSHGQQAI
+602 VDCETVDSHGRQAI
-616 ALDGYDKTTVTTR
+616 ALNGYNKTTVTTK

-635 AGDKTATVTI
+635 TDKTATVTI
-645 TDQQAYADQYKP
+645 TDQKAYADQYKP
-657 DGAAH
+657 GGAAH
-662 TYDSENRSNRN
+662 TYDSGNQSNRN
-673 TFTMEWKKGADGWN
+673 TFNMEWKKGADGWN

-696 IMTKCTPKPTDD
+696 IMTTCTPKPTDD
-708 DVKKALDGLEKGVQV
+708 DVKTALDGLEKDVRV
-723 TCVTEKNNHGSETY
+723 TCVTKKNNHGSETY
-737 AVKLGLPKNWELG
+737 AVKLGLPENWRLG
-750 GETNWNGHIGYEVEA
+750 EETNWNGHIGYEVEA
-765 PTSSFVNLF
+765 PTSSFVKLF
-774 ISKHGTHTVKDGM
+774 ISKHGTHTVKNGM

-799 SSWKAAANGNPAEI
+799 SSWKAAANDNPVAI

-831 AATNSGAG
+831 TAANSGAG

-845 TVTIYAGSRSNY
+845 TVTIHAGSRSNY
-857 TFIGWTTSS
+857 T
-866 GVTFADAS
+866 
-874 KADTTFKMPAKAV
+874 
-887 EVTAN
+887 
-892 WKYTGSDS
+892 
-900 DNDKDDDYT
+900 
-909 LKYVTNGG
+909 
-917 KVISSETKSRS
+917 
-928 WVKDYEDLPTPT
+928 
-940 RSGYRFEGWYYD
+940 
-952 TRLTDKVTDDVKV
+952 
-965 NKTVVTLY
+965 
-973 ARWSSSETPGMLND
+973 SETPGMLND

>member
-1 MKKRIFAS
+1 MKRRILSS
-9 LLALVMA
+9 LMALVLV
-16 FSLLPVSAMAA
+16 FGLLPVSTMAA
-27 SSTDLDADV
+27 SVDATIV
-36 PELAKLGDTY
+36 RTSLGDAVLEKG
-46 IQRRTPQ
+46 TPRSSSYLR
-53 QNEQGGVKNS
+53 NINVGSIDK
-63 TISVPVQN
+63 
-71 YSLVTNEPGTYQ
+71 VTNEPGLWQ
-83 RLPMAGNNYAI
+83 RLPRNTLVGYGTVTPVNYV
-94 YTPTNYAV
+94 V
-102 PATANV
+102 PKTGSV
-108 TVSEEGIIGNCSFT
+108 EVSNPGVIGNCSFSLEYWT
-122 LGRKLY
+122 GGGY
-128 NGRYYPCLQFDYKA
+128 TNVPCLQFNYKA
-142 LQEGTVTVTLHY
+142 LEVGTTKVTVTY
-154 YYNYALRN
+154 YYNYGLINIPDGR
-162 TVNGT
+162 T
-167 VWWKEDAT
+167 WYKETAT

-202 CIDNSAH
+202 CIDSSAH
-209 DASADFDDSSVTG
+209 DASADFDDRSVTG

-264 LSSRYDTHYLAENQD
+264 LSSNYGTHYLAENQD

-304 INITHVEPTPKPDVP
+304 IDITHVEPTPEPDVP
-319 DTPNGDQIIEDLG
+319 NKPNGDQIIADLG

-338 VKVECVNETGAH
+338 VKVECVNEIGAH
-350 SAKTYNL
+350 PAETYDL
-357 TAGDIG
+357 TAGGIG
-363 SITKPTKNSAG
+363 SITEPTKNSDD

-389 QYSTYTGVSHNLK
+389 QYSTDTGVSHNLK

-415 NAAGGKWE
+415 NATDGKWE

-428 PYVTFEVE
+428 PYVTFKVE
-436 HEETPAK
+436 HEGIPAK
-443 PNVNEI
+443 PDVDTI
-449 YKGGYSD
+449 YKDEY
-456 LDGNP
+456 LDPDGHP
-461 YVGEGGSK
+461 YVGEGGSEK
-469 EFAVILEC
+469 FAVILEC
-477 NKDTKHIYGFN
+477 NKVTKHIYGFN

-493 DGGYTLGNVEP
+493 DGGYTLGDVEP

-518 MTVDYTKYMEQAN
+518 MTVYYTKYMEQAN

-536 KHPADGEHEIVGT
+536 KHPADGEHEIVAGT
-549 ETTREIVWYYN
+549 EMTREIVWYYN
-560 RASKSWSVLDE
+560 RTSKWSVLAE

-582 CEKAPDEDMLETA
+582 CEKDPDVDKLETA
-595 VENAVLY
+595 VENAELY
-602 VDCETVNSHGQQAI
+602 VDCETVDSHNRQAI
-616 ALDGYDKTTVTTR
+616 ALNGYDKATVTTR
-629 PYTVAR
+629 PYTVVR
-635 AGDKTATVTI
+635 TDKTATVTI
-645 TDQQAYADQYKP
+645 TNQQAYADQYKP

-662 TYDSENRSNRN
+662 TYDRENPSNHDR
-673 TFTMEWKKGADGWN
+673 FTMEWKKGEGGWN

-696 IMTKCTPKPTDD
+696 IMTKCTPVPTED
-708 DVKKALDGLEKGVQV
+708 DVKKALDGLEKGVRV

-737 AVKLGLPKNWELG
+737 AVKLGLPENWKLG
-750 GETNWNGHIGYEVEA
+750 GKVDWGHIGYEVEA
-765 PTSSFVNLF
+765 PTSSFVKLF

-799 SSWKAAANGNPAEI
+799 SSWKAAAHGNPAEI

-831 AATNSGAG
+831 TATNSGAG

-845 TVTIYAGSRSNY
+845 TVTIHAGSRSNY

-866 GVTFADAS
+866 GVTFANAA

-1091 SRTFSDISGH
+1091 RRTFSDISGH

>member
-1 MKKRIFAS
+1 MKRRILSS
-9 LLALVMA
+9 LMALVLV
-16 FSLLPVSAMAA
+16 FGLLPVSAMAKA
-27 SSTDLDADV
+27 SNWGADRPKSEIKSGYQIRNGETKSPSTNFILGNGDGQLRTMPTGSENGQSFNASAYCGVTAVSSDPDV
-36 PELAKLGDTY
+36 VEVKNYEIGTWRSSDSWNGKDCLQVNVGLKKAGSATVTITYYYTFSANANPFTNQNALWFKGTCYYTVKVIDPDEKPDKPTASDIERFRNYVNTTSSSKGAVYMWCDTY
-46 IQRRTPQ
+46 DHHAWFDYVT
-53 QNEQGGVKNS
+53 EVEDAYTLGEVVKNDGSVLSAS
-63 TISVPVQN
+63 T
-71 YSLVTNEPGTYQ
+71 
-83 RLPMAGNNYAI
+83 
-94 YTPTNYAV
+94 
-102 PATANV
+102 
-108 TVSEEGIIGNCSFT
+108 
-122 LGRKLY
+122 
-128 NGRYYPCLQFDYKA
+128 YP
-142 LQEGTVTVTLHY
+142 
-154 YYNYALRN
+154 
-162 TVNGT
+162 
-167 VWWKEDAT
+167 W
-175 FTVTVGEQV
+175 
-184 KPTGKPVVSNFTD
+184 
-197 EISLK
+197 I
-202 CIDNSAH
+202 
-209 DASADFDDSSVTG
+209 
-222 GYSFGDIINN
+222 
-232 DGANALFP
+232 
-240 IDEFPWMCVMTF
+240 CVMTLDA
-252 NTRAYLDAYNSV
+252 NKYLAAYNSGLGV
-264 LSSRYDTHYLAENQD
+264 QCGTHYLKDGQD
-279 AEKTFTFYSRG
+279 ATETATWYYNVELS
-290 NKKWSYDSKALPVV
+290 KWQYRSADAPVY
-304 INITHVEPTPKPDVP
+304 IDITHTAPTPKPDVP
-319 DTPNGDQIIEDLG
+319 NTPNGDQIITDLG
-332 DAVKDA
+332 NAVKDA
-338 VKVECVNETGAH
+338 VKVECANETGAH
-350 SAKTYNL
+350 PTRTYDL

-363 SITKPTKNSAG
+363 SITAPAKNSDG
-374 KYTVNVTIEADEYVK
+374 KYTVNVTIKADEYVK
-389 QYSTYTGVSHNLK
+389 QYSTDTGVSHNLK

-415 NAAGGKWE
+415 NATDGKWE

-428 PYVTFEVE
+428 PYVTFKVE
-436 HEETPAK
+436 HEGIPAK
-443 PNVNEI
+443 PDVDTI
-449 YKGGYSD
+449 YKDEY
-456 LDGNP
+456 LDPDGHP
-461 YVGEGGSK
+461 YVGEGGSEK
-469 EFAVILEC
+469 FAVILEC
-477 NKDTKHIYGFN
+477 NKVTKHIYGFN

-493 DGGYTLGNVEP
+493 DGGYTLGDVEP

-518 MTVDYTKYMEQAN
+518 MTVYYTKYMEQAN

-536 KHPADGEHEIVGT
+536 KHPADGEHEIVAGT
-549 ETTREIVWYYN
+549 EMTREIVWYYN
-560 RASKSWSVLDE
+560 RTSKWSVLAE

-582 CEKAPDEDMLETA
+582 CEKDPDVDKLETA
-595 VENAVLY
+595 VENAELY
-602 VDCETVNSHGQQAI
+602 VDCETVDSHGRQAI
-616 ALDGYDKTTVTTR
+616 ALNGYNKTTVTTK

-635 AGDKTATVTI
+635 TDKTATVII

-662 TYDSENRSNRN
+662 TYDRENPSNHDR
-673 TFTMEWKKGADGWN
+673 FTMEWKKGEGGWN

-696 IMTKCTPKPTDD
+696 IMTKCTPVPTED
-708 DVKKALDGLEKGVQV
+708 DVKKALDGLEKGVRV

-737 AVKLGLPKNWELG
+737 AVKLGLPENWRLG
-750 GETNWNGHIGYEVEA
+750 GEFDWNGHIGYEVEA

-774 ISKHGTHTVKDGM
+774 SSEHGKHTVKDGM

-799 SSWKAAANGNPAEI
+799 SSWKAAANDNPAAI

-831 AATNSGAG
+831 TATNSGAG

-845 TVTIYAGSRSNY
+845 TVTIHAGSRSNY

-874 KADTTFKMPAKAV
+874 RADTTFKMPAKAV

-1196 PDWTRYER
+1196 PDWTRYEH

>member
-1 MKKRIFAS
+1 MKRRILSS
-9 LLALVMA
+9 LMALVLV
-16 FSLLPVSAMAA
+16 FGLLPVSAMAKA
-27 SSTDLDADV
+27 SNWGADRPKSEIKSGYQIRNGETKSPSTNFILGNGDGQLRTMPTGSENGQSFNASAYCGVTAVSSDPDV
-36 PELAKLGDTY
+36 VEVKNYEIGTWRSSDSWNGKDCLQVNVGLKKAGSATVTITYYYTFSANANPFTNQNALWFKGTCYYTVKVIDPDEKPDKPTASDIERFRNYVNTTSSSKGAVYMWCDTY
-46 IQRRTPQ
+46 DHHAWFDYVT
-53 QNEQGGVKNS
+53 EVEDAYTLGEVVKNDGSVLSAS
-63 TISVPVQN
+63 T
-71 YSLVTNEPGTYQ
+71 
-83 RLPMAGNNYAI
+83 
-94 YTPTNYAV
+94 
-102 PATANV
+102 
-108 TVSEEGIIGNCSFT
+108 
-122 LGRKLY
+122 
-128 NGRYYPCLQFDYKA
+128 YP
-142 LQEGTVTVTLHY
+142 
-154 YYNYALRN
+154 
-162 TVNGT
+162 
-167 VWWKEDAT
+167 W
-175 FTVTVGEQV
+175 
-184 KPTGKPVVSNFTD
+184 
-197 EISLK
+197 I
-202 CIDNSAH
+202 
-209 DASADFDDSSVTG
+209 
-222 GYSFGDIINN
+222 
-232 DGANALFP
+232 
-240 IDEFPWMCVMTF
+240 CVMTLDA
-252 NTRAYLDAYNSV
+252 NKYLAAYNSGLGV
-264 LSSRYDTHYLAENQD
+264 QCGTHYLKDGQD
-279 AEKTFTFYSRG
+279 ATETATWYYNVELS
-290 NKKWSYDSKALPVV
+290 KWQYRSADAPVY
-304 INITHVEPTPKPDVP
+304 IDITHTAPTPKPDVP
-319 DTPNGDQIIEDLG
+319 NTPNGDQIITDLG
-332 DAVKDA
+332 NAVKDA
-338 VKVECVNETGAH
+338 VKVECANETGAH
-350 SAKTYNL
+350 PTRTYDL

-363 SITKPTKNSAG
+363 SITAPAKNSDG
-374 KYTVNVTIEADEYVK
+374 KYTVNVTIKADEYVK
-389 QYSTYTGVSHNLK
+389 QYSTDTGVSHNLK

-407 SQTITLTY
+407 SQTIALTY
-415 NAAGGKWE
+415 NAAGGKWK
-423 ATGTA
+423 ATGPA
-428 PYVTFEVE
+428 PYVTFKVE
-436 HEETPAK
+436 HEGIPAK
-443 PNVNEI
+443 PDVDTI
-449 YKGGYSD
+449 YKDEYLD
-456 LDGNP
+456 PDGNP

-469 EFAVILEC
+469 EFAVILKC
-477 NKDTKHIYGFN
+477 NKVTKHIYGFN

-493 DGGYTLGNVEP
+493 DGGYTLGDVVDNEDE
-504 NTGANKTDYPYTCT
+504 NTKTAYPYTCT
-518 MTVDYTKYMEQAN
+518 MTVDYTKYVDQAN
-531 KDIQE
+531 RDYQGE
-536 KHPADGEHEIVGT
+536 DGEHEIVAGT
-549 ETTREIVWYYN
+549 KTTREIVWYYN
-560 RASKSWSVLDE
+560 RASKSWIVLAE

-595 VENAVLY
+595 VESAELY
-602 VDCETVNSHGQQAI
+602 VNCETVDSHDRQAI
-616 ALDGYDKTTVTTR
+616 ALDGYDKTTVTTK
-629 PYTVAR
+629 PYMVVRT
-635 AGDKTATVTI
+635 DKTATVTI
-645 TDQQAYADQYKP
+645 TNQKAYADRYKP

-662 TYDSENRSNRN
+662 TYDSANRNNRN

-696 IMTKCTPKPTDD
+696 IMTKCTPVPTAD
-708 DVKKALDGLEKGVQV
+708 DVKTALDGLEKGVQV

-737 AVKLGLPKNWELG
+737 AVKLGLPENWKLG
-750 GETNWNGHIGYEVEA
+750 GKVDWGHIGYEVEA

-774 ISKHGTHTVKDGM
+774 SSEHGKHTVKDGM

-799 SSWKAAANGNPAEI
+799 SSWKADAHDNPAAI

-845 TVTIYAGSRSNY
+845 TVTIHAGSRSNY

-866 GVTFADAS
+866 GVTFANAA

-928 WVKDYEDLPTPT
+928 WVKDYEDLPTPI

>member
-1 MKKRIFAS
+1 MKRRILSS
-9 LLALVMA
+9 LMALVLV
-16 FSLLPVSAMAA
+16 FGLLPVSTMAA
-27 SSTDLDADV
+27 SVDATIV
-36 PELAKLGDTY
+36 RTSLGDAVLEKG
-46 IQRRTPQ
+46 TPRSSSYLR
-53 QNEQGGVKNS
+53 NINVGSIDK
-63 TISVPVQN
+63 
-71 YSLVTNEPGTYQ
+71 VTNEPGLWQ
-83 RLPMAGNNYAI
+83 RLPRNTLVGYGTVTPVNYV
-94 YTPTNYAV
+94 V
-102 PATANV
+102 PKTGSV
-108 TVSEEGIIGNCSFT
+108 EVSNPGVIGNCSFSLEYWT
-122 LGRKLY
+122 GGGY
-128 NGRYYPCLQFDYKA
+128 TNVPCLQFNYKA
-142 LQEGTVTVTLHY
+142 LEVGTTKVTVTY
-154 YYNYALRN
+154 YYNYGLINIPDGR
-162 TVNGT
+162 T
-167 VWWKEDAT
+167 WYKETAT

-202 CIDNSAH
+202 CIDDSAH
-209 DASADFDDSSVTG
+209 DASADFDDRSVTG

-264 LSSRYDTHYLAENQD
+264 LSSNYGTHYLAENQD

-304 INITHVEPTPKPDVP
+304 IDITHVEPTPEPDVP
-319 DTPNGDQIIEDLG
+319 NKPNGDQIIADLG

-338 VKVECVNETGAH
+338 VKVECVNEIGAH
-350 SAKTYNL
+350 PAETYDL
-357 TAGDIG
+357 TAGGIG
-363 SITKPTKNSAG
+363 SITEPTKNSDD

-389 QYSTYTGVSHNLK
+389 QYSTDTGVSHNLK

-415 NAAGGKWE
+415 NATDGKWE

-428 PYVTFEVE
+428 PYVTFKVE
-436 HEETPAK
+436 HEGIPAK
-443 PNVNEI
+443 PDVDTI
-449 YKGGYSD
+449 YKDEY
-456 LDGNP
+456 LDPDGHP
-461 YVGEGGSK
+461 YVGEGGSEK
-469 EFAVILEC
+469 FAVILEC
-477 NKDTKHIYGFN
+477 NKVTKHIYGFN

-493 DGGYTLGNVEP
+493 DGGYTLGDVEP

-518 MTVDYTKYMEQAN
+518 MTVYYTKYMEQAN

-536 KHPADGEHEIVGT
+536 KHPADGEHEIVAGT
-549 ETTREIVWYYN
+549 EMTREIVWYYN
-560 RASKSWSVLDE
+560 RTSKWSVLAE

-582 CEKAPDEDMLETA
+582 CEKDPDVDKLETA
-595 VENAVLY
+595 VENAELY
-602 VDCETVNSHGQQAI
+602 VDCETVDSHGRQAI
-616 ALDGYDKTTVTTR
+616 ALNGYNKTTVTTK

-635 AGDKTATVTI
+635 TDKTATVII

-662 TYDSENRSNRN
+662 TYDRENPSNHDR
-673 TFTMEWKKGADGWN
+673 FTMEWKKGEGGWN

-696 IMTKCTPKPTDD
+696 IMTKCTPVPTED
-708 DVKKALDGLEKGVQV
+708 DVKKALDGLEKGVRV

-737 AVKLGLPKNWELG
+737 AVKLGLPENWKLG
-750 GETNWNGHIGYEVEA
+750 GKVDWGHIGYEVEA
-765 PTSSFVNLF
+765 PTSSFVKLF

-799 SSWKAAANGNPAEI
+799 SSWKAAAHGNPAEI

-831 AATNSGAG
+831 TATNSGAG

-845 TVTIYAGSRSNY
+845 TVTIHAGSRSNY

-866 GVTFADAS
+866 GVTFANAA

>member
-1 MKKRIFAS
+1 MKRRILSS
-9 LLALVMA
+9 LMALVLV
-16 FSLLPVSAMAA
+16 FGLLPVSAMAKA
-27 SSTDLDADV
+27 SNWGADRPKSEIKSGYQIRNGETKSPSTNFILGNGDGQLRTMPTGSENGQSFNASAYCGVTAVSSDPDV
-36 PELAKLGDTY
+36 VEVKNYEIGTWRSSDSWNGKDCLQVNVGLKKAGSATVTITYYYTFSANANPFTNQNALWFKGTCYYTVKVIDPDEKPDKPTASDIERFRNYVNTTSSSKGAVYMWCDTY
-46 IQRRTPQ
+46 DHHAWFDYVT
-53 QNEQGGVKNS
+53 EVEDAYTLGEVVKNDGSVLSAS
-63 TISVPVQN
+63 T
-71 YSLVTNEPGTYQ
+71 
-83 RLPMAGNNYAI
+83 
-94 YTPTNYAV
+94 
-102 PATANV
+102 
-108 TVSEEGIIGNCSFT
+108 
-122 LGRKLY
+122 
-128 NGRYYPCLQFDYKA
+128 YP
-142 LQEGTVTVTLHY
+142 
-154 YYNYALRN
+154 
-162 TVNGT
+162 
-167 VWWKEDAT
+167 W
-175 FTVTVGEQV
+175 
-184 KPTGKPVVSNFTD
+184 
-197 EISLK
+197 I
-202 CIDNSAH
+202 
-209 DASADFDDSSVTG
+209 
-222 GYSFGDIINN
+222 
-232 DGANALFP
+232 
-240 IDEFPWMCVMTF
+240 CVMTLDA
-252 NTRAYLDAYNSV
+252 NKYLDAYNSE
-264 LSSRYDTHYLAENQD
+264 LGNEYGTHYLKDGQD
-279 AEKTFTFYSRG
+279 ATETATWYYNIELS
-290 NKKWSYDSKALPVV
+290 KWQYRSTDAPVY
-304 INITHVEPTPKPDVP
+304 INITHTAPTPKPDVP
-319 DTPNGDQIIEDLG
+319 NKPNGDQIIADLG

-338 VKVECVNETGAH
+338 VKVECVNEIGAH
-350 SAKTYNL
+350 PAETYDL
-357 TAGDIG
+357 TAGGIG
-363 SITKPTKNSAG
+363 SITEPAKNSDG

-389 QYSTYTGVSHNLK
+389 QYSTDTGVSHNLK

-415 NAAGGKWE
+415 NATDDKWE

-428 PYVTFEVE
+428 PYVTFKVE
-436 HEETPAK
+436 HEGIPAK
-443 PNVNEI
+443 PDVDTI
-449 YKGGYSD
+449 YKDKY
-456 LDGNP
+456 LDPDGHP
-461 YVGEGGSK
+461 YEGELGSK
-469 EFAVILEC
+469 EFAVILKC
-477 NKDTKHIYGFN
+477 NKVTKHIYGFN
-488 SLGLV
+488 RLGLV
-493 DGGYTLGNVEP
+493 PGGYTLGDVVDNEDE
-504 NTGANKTDYPYTCT
+504 NTKTTYPYTCT
-518 MTVDYTKYMEQAN
+518 MTVDYTKYVDQAN
-531 KDIQE
+531 RDYQGE
-536 KHPADGEHEIVGT
+536 DGEHEIVAGT
-549 ETTREIVWYYN
+549 ETTRKIVWYYD
-560 RASKSWSVLDE
+560 RTDKSWIVLAE

-582 CEKAPDEDMLETA
+582 CEKAPDADMLETA
-595 VENAVLY
+595 VENAELY
-602 VDCETVNSHGQQAI
+602 VNCETVDSHNRQAI
-616 ALDGYDKTTVTTR
+616 ALNGYDKATVTTK
-629 PYTVAR
+629 PYMVVRT
-635 AGDKTATVTI
+635 DKTATVTI
-645 TDQQAYADQYKP
+645 TNQKAYADRYKP

-662 TYDSENRSNRN
+662 TYDSANRNNRN

-696 IMTKCTPKPTDD
+696 IMTKCTPVPTAD
-708 DVKKALDGLEKGVQV
+708 DVKTALDGLEKGVQV

-737 AVKLGLPKNWELG
+737 AVKLGLPENWKLG
-750 GETNWNGHIGYEVEA
+750 GKVDWGHIGYEVEA

-774 ISKHGTHTVKDGM
+774 SSEHGKHTVKDGM

-799 SSWKAAANGNPAEI
+799 SSWKADAHDNPAAI

-845 TVTIYAGSRSNY
+845 TVTIHAGSRSNY

-866 GVTFADAS
+866 GVTFANAA

-928 WVKDYEDLPTPT
+928 WVKDYEDLPTPI

>member
-1 MKKRIFAS
+1 MKRRILSS
-9 LLALVMA
+9 LMALVLV
-16 FSLLPVSAMAA
+16 FGLLPVSAMAKA
-27 SSTDLDADV
+27 SNWGADRPKSEIKSGYQIRNGETKSPSTNFILGNGDGQLRTMPTGSENGQSFNASAYCGVTAVSSDPDVVEVKNYEIGTWRSSDSWNGKDCLQVNVGLKKAGSATVTITYYYTFSANANPFTNQNALWFKGTCYYTVKVIDPDEKPDKPTASDIERFRNYVNTTSSSKGAVYMWCDTYDHHAWFNYVTDV
-36 PELAKLGDTY
+36 PDGYSLG
-46 IQRRTPQ
+46 
-53 QNEQGGVKNS
+53 EVVKNDGSDPSAS
-63 TISVPVQN
+63 T
-71 YSLVTNEPGTYQ
+71 
-83 RLPMAGNNYAI
+83 
-94 YTPTNYAV
+94 
-102 PATANV
+102 
-108 TVSEEGIIGNCSFT
+108 
-122 LGRKLY
+122 
-128 NGRYYPCLQFDYKA
+128 YP
-142 LQEGTVTVTLHY
+142 
-154 YYNYALRN
+154 
-162 TVNGT
+162 
-167 VWWKEDAT
+167 W
-175 FTVTVGEQV
+175 
-184 KPTGKPVVSNFTD
+184 
-197 EISLK
+197 I
-202 CIDNSAH
+202 
-209 DASADFDDSSVTG
+209 
-222 GYSFGDIINN
+222 
-232 DGANALFP
+232 
-240 IDEFPWMCVMTF
+240 CVMTLDA
-252 NTRAYLDAYNSV
+252 NKYLAAYNSE
-264 LSSRYDTHYLAENQD
+264 LGAKYGTHYLKDGQNATETATWYYNVELSKWQYRSTD
-279 AEKTFTFYSRG
+279 APIYI
-290 NKKWSYDSKALPVV
+290 D
-304 INITHVEPTPKPDVP
+304 ITHTAPTPKPDVP
-319 DTPNGDQIIEDLG
+319 NTPNGDQIIADLG

-350 SAKTYNL
+350 SAKTYHL

-363 SITKPTKNSAG
+363 SITEPTKNSDG
-374 KYTVNVTIEADEYVK
+374 KYTVNVTIKADEYVK
-389 QYSTYTGVSHNLK
+389 QYSTDIGVSHNLK

-423 ATGTA
+423 ATGPA

-436 HEETPAK
+436 HEGIPAQPDVDK
-443 PNVNEI
+443 I

-456 LDGNP
+456 PDGNP

-469 EFAVILEC
+469 EFAVILKC
-477 NKDTKHIYGFN
+477 NKVTKHIYGFN

-518 MTVDYTKYMEQAN
+518 MTVDYTKYVEQAN
-531 KDIQE
+531 KDYQGE
-536 KHPADGEHEIVGT
+536 DGEHEIVAGT

-560 RASKSWSVLDE
+560 STSKWSVLAE

-582 CEKAPDEDMLETA
+582 CEKAPDVDTLETA
-595 VENAVLY
+595 VENAELY
-602 VDCETVNSHGQQAI
+602 VDCETVNSHNRQAI
-616 ALDGYDKTTVTTR
+616 ALNGYDKTTVTTK
-629 PYTVAR
+629 PYTVVR
-635 AGDKTATVTI
+635 TDKTATVTI
-645 TDQQAYADQYKP
+645 TNQQAYADRYKP

-662 TYDSENRSNRN
+662 TYDSGNQSNRN

-696 IMTKCTPKPTDD
+696 IMTKCTPVPTED

-737 AVKLGLPKNWELG
+737 AVKLGLPENWELG
-750 GETNWNGHIGYEVEA
+750 GKVDWGHIGYEVEA

-774 ISKHGTHTVKDGM
+774 SSEHGKHTVKDGM

-799 SSWKAAANGNPAEI
+799 SSWKADAHDNPVAI

-845 TVTIYAGSRSNY
+845 TVTIHAGSRSNY

-866 GVTFADAS
+866 GVTFADAA

-928 WVKDYEDLPTPT
+928 WVKDYEDLPTPI

-1091 SRTFSDISGH
+1091 RRTFSDISGH

-1191 KLTRD
+1191 KLIRD

>member
-1 MKKRIFAS
+1 MKRRILSS
-9 LLALVMA
+9 LMALVLV
-16 FSLLPVSAMAA
+16 FGLLPVSAMAKA
-27 SSTDLDADV
+27 SNWGADRPKSEIKSGYQIRNGETKSPSTNFILGNGDGQLRTMPTGSENGQSFNASAYCGVTAVSSDPDV
-36 PELAKLGDTY
+36 VEVKNYEIGTWRSSDSWNGKDCLQVNVGLKKAGSATVTITYYYTFSANANPFTNQNALWFKGTCYYTVKVIDPDEKPDKPTASDIERFRNYVNTTSSSKGAVYMWCDTY
-46 IQRRTPQ
+46 DHHVWFDYVT
-53 QNEQGGVKNS
+53 EVEDAYTLGEVVKNDGSVLSAS
-63 TISVPVQN
+63 T
-71 YSLVTNEPGTYQ
+71 
-83 RLPMAGNNYAI
+83 
-94 YTPTNYAV
+94 
-102 PATANV
+102 
-108 TVSEEGIIGNCSFT
+108 
-122 LGRKLY
+122 
-128 NGRYYPCLQFDYKA
+128 YP
-142 LQEGTVTVTLHY
+142 
-154 YYNYALRN
+154 
-162 TVNGT
+162 
-167 VWWKEDAT
+167 W
-175 FTVTVGEQV
+175 
-184 KPTGKPVVSNFTD
+184 
-197 EISLK
+197 I
-202 CIDNSAH
+202 
-209 DASADFDDSSVTG
+209 
-222 GYSFGDIINN
+222 
-232 DGANALFP
+232 
-240 IDEFPWMCVMTF
+240 CVMTLDA
-252 NTRAYLDAYNSV
+252 NKYLDAYNSKLGV
-264 LSSRYDTHYLAENQD
+264 QCGTHYLKDGQNATETATWYYNAELSKWQYRSTD
-279 AEKTFTFYSRG
+279 A
-290 NKKWSYDSKALPVV
+290 PVY
-304 INITHVEPTPKPDVP
+304 INITHTAPTPEPDVP
-319 DTPNGDQIIEDLG
+319 NKPNGDQIIEDLG

-338 VKVECVNETGAH
+338 VKVECVNETGAEA
-350 SAKTYNL
+350 AKTYHL

-363 SITKPTKNSAG
+363 SITEPTKNSDG
-374 KYTVNVTIEADEYVK
+374 KYTVNVTIKADEYVK
-389 QYSTYTGVSHNLK
+389 QYSADTEVSHNLK

-423 ATGTA
+423 ATGPA

-436 HEETPAK
+436 HEGIPAQ
-443 PNVNEI
+443 PDVNEI
-449 YKGGYSD
+449 YKNRY
-456 LDGNP
+456 LDPNGHP
-461 YVGEGGSK
+461 YEGELGSEK
-469 EFAVILEC
+469 FAVILKC
-477 NKDTKHIYGFN
+477 NKVTEHIYGFN

-549 ETTREIVWYYN
+549 ERTREIVWYYN
-560 RASKSWSVLDE
+560 RNDKSWIVLAE

-582 CEKAPDEDMLETA
+582 CEKAPDEGKLETA

-602 VDCETVNSHGQQAI
+602 VDCETVNSHDRQAI
-616 ALDGYDKTTVTTR
+616 ALDGYNKTTVTTR
-629 PYTVAR
+629 PYKVAR
-635 AGDKTATVTI
+635 TDKTATVTI
-645 TDQQAYADQYKP
+645 TKPQAYADRYKP

-696 IMTKCTPKPTDD
+696 IMTKCTPVPTDD
-708 DVKKALDGLEKGVQV
+708 DVKTALGKLEKGVQV

-774 ISKHGTHTVKDGM
+774 SSEHGKHTVKDGM

-831 AATNSGAG
+831 TATNSGAG

-845 TVTIYAGSRSNY
+845 TVTIHAGSRSNY

-866 GVTFADAS
+866 GVTFANAA

-892 WKYTGSDS
+892 WRYTGSDS

-1153 LEGMKVWPDCNPGDW
+1153 LKGMKVWPDCNPGDW

>member
-1 MKKRIFAS
+1 MKRRILSS
-9 LLALVMA
+9 LMALVLV
-16 FSLLPVSAMAA
+16 FGLLPVSAMAKA
-27 SSTDLDADV
+27 SNWGADRPKSEIKSGYQIRNGETKSPSTNFILGNGDGQLRTMPTGSENGQSFNASAYCGVTAVSSDPDV
-36 PELAKLGDTY
+36 VEVKNYEIGTWRSSDSWNGKDCLQVNVGLKKAGSATVTITYYYTFSANANPFTNQNALWFKGTCYYTVKVIDPDEKPDKPTASDIERFRNYVNTTSSSKGAVYMWCDTY
-46 IQRRTPQ
+46 DHHAWFDYVT
-53 QNEQGGVKNS
+53 EVKDAYTLGEVVKNDGSVLSAS
-63 TISVPVQN
+63 T
-71 YSLVTNEPGTYQ
+71 
-83 RLPMAGNNYAI
+83 
-94 YTPTNYAV
+94 
-102 PATANV
+102 
-108 TVSEEGIIGNCSFT
+108 
-122 LGRKLY
+122 
-128 NGRYYPCLQFDYKA
+128 YP
-142 LQEGTVTVTLHY
+142 
-154 YYNYALRN
+154 
-162 TVNGT
+162 
-167 VWWKEDAT
+167 W
-175 FTVTVGEQV
+175 
-184 KPTGKPVVSNFTD
+184 
-197 EISLK
+197 I
-202 CIDNSAH
+202 
-209 DASADFDDSSVTG
+209 
-222 GYSFGDIINN
+222 
-232 DGANALFP
+232 
-240 IDEFPWMCVMTF
+240 CVMTLDA
-252 NTRAYLDAYNSV
+252 NKYLAAYNSGLGV
-264 LSSRYDTHYLAENQD
+264 QCGTHYLKDGQD
-279 AEKTFTFYSRG
+279 ATETATWYYNVELS
-290 NKKWSYDSKALPVV
+290 KWQYRSADAPVY
-304 INITHVEPTPKPDVP
+304 IDITHTAPTPKPDVP
-319 DTPNGDQIIEDLG
+319 NTPNGDQIITDLG
-332 DAVKDA
+332 NAVKDA
-338 VKVECVNETGAH
+338 VKVECANETGAH
-350 SAKTYNL
+350 PTRTYDL

-363 SITKPTKNSAG
+363 SITAPAKNSDG
-374 KYTVNVTIEADEYVK
+374 KYTVNVTIKADEYVK
-389 QYSTYTGVSHNLK
+389 QYSTDTGVSHNLK

-407 SQTITLTY
+407 SQTIALTY
-415 NAAGGKWE
+415 NAAGGKWK
-423 ATGTA
+423 ATGPA
-428 PYVTFEVE
+428 PYVTFKVE
-436 HEETPAK
+436 HEGIPAK
-443 PNVNEI
+443 PDVDTI
-449 YKGGYSD
+449 YKDEYLD
-456 LDGNP
+456 PDGNP

-469 EFAVILEC
+469 EFAVILKC
-477 NKDTKHIYGFN
+477 NKVTKHIYGFN

-493 DGGYTLGNVEP
+493 DGGYTLGDVVDNEDE
-504 NTGANKTDYPYTCT
+504 NTKTAYPYTCT
-518 MTVDYTKYMEQAN
+518 MTVDYTKYVDQAN
-531 KDIQE
+531 RDYQGE
-536 KHPADGEHEIVGT
+536 DGEHEIVAGT
-549 ETTREIVWYYN
+549 KTTREIVWYYN
-560 RASKSWSVLDE
+560 RASKSWIVLAE

-582 CEKAPDEDMLETA
+582 CEKAPDADMLETA
-595 VENAVLY
+595 VENAKLY
-602 VDCETVNSHGQQAI
+602 VDCETVDSHNRQAI
-616 ALDGYDKTTVTTR
+616 ALNGYDKATVTTK
-629 PYTVAR
+629 PYMVVCT
-635 AGDKTATVTI
+635 DKTATVTI
-645 TDQQAYADQYKP
+645 TDQKAYADQYKP
-657 DGAAH
+657 DGH
-662 TYDSENRSNRN
+662 IYDSENRNNRD
-673 TFTMEWKKGADGWN
+673 TFTMEWKKGEGGWN

-696 IMTKCTPKPTDD
+696 IMTKCTPKPTED
-708 DVKKALDGLEKGVQV
+708 DVKTALGKLEKGVQV
-723 TCVTEKNNHGSETY
+723 TCVTKKNNHGSETY

-750 GETNWNGHIGYEVEA
+750 GETNWNGHIGYEVET

-774 ISKHGTHTVKDGM
+774 ISKHGTHTVKVGM
-787 PETLRWVIYWDG
+787 PEMLRWVIYWDG
-799 SSWKAAANGNPAEI
+799 SSWKAAAHDNPAAI

-831 AATNSGAG
+831 TATNSGAG

-845 TVTIYAGSRSNY
+845 TVTIHAGSRSNY

-866 GVTFADAS
+866 GVTFANAA

-892 WKYTGSDS
+892 WRYTGSDS

-928 WVKDYEDLPTPT
+928 WVKDYEDLPTPI

-1153 LEGMKVWPDCNPGDW
+1153 LKGMKVWPDCNPGDW

>member
-1 MKKRIFAS
+1 MKRRILSS
-9 LLALVMA
+9 LMALVLV
-16 FSLLPVSAMAA
+16 FGLLPVSAMAKA
-27 SSTDLDADV
+27 SNWGADRPKSEIKSGYQIRNGETKSPSTNFILGNGDGQLRTMPTGSENGQSFNASAYCGVTAVSSDPDV
-36 PELAKLGDTY
+36 VEVKNYEIGTWRSSDSWNGKDCLQVNVGLKKAGSATVTITYYYTFSANANPFTNQNALWFKGTCYYTVKVIDPDEKPDKPTASDIERFRNYVNTTSSSKGAVYMWCDTY
-46 IQRRTPQ
+46 DHHAWFDYVT
-53 QNEQGGVKNS
+53 EVEDAYTLGEVVKNDGSVLSAS
-63 TISVPVQN
+63 T
-71 YSLVTNEPGTYQ
+71 
-83 RLPMAGNNYAI
+83 
-94 YTPTNYAV
+94 
-102 PATANV
+102 
-108 TVSEEGIIGNCSFT
+108 
-122 LGRKLY
+122 
-128 NGRYYPCLQFDYKA
+128 YP
-142 LQEGTVTVTLHY
+142 
-154 YYNYALRN
+154 
-162 TVNGT
+162 
-167 VWWKEDAT
+167 W
-175 FTVTVGEQV
+175 
-184 KPTGKPVVSNFTD
+184 
-197 EISLK
+197 I
-202 CIDNSAH
+202 
-209 DASADFDDSSVTG
+209 
-222 GYSFGDIINN
+222 
-232 DGANALFP
+232 
-240 IDEFPWMCVMTF
+240 CVMTLDA
-252 NTRAYLDAYNSV
+252 NKYLAAYNSGLGV
-264 LSSRYDTHYLAENQD
+264 QCGTHYLKDGQD
-279 AEKTFTFYSRG
+279 ATETATWYYNVELS
-290 NKKWSYDSKALPVV
+290 KWQYRSADAPVY
-304 INITHVEPTPKPDVP
+304 IDITHTAPTPKPDVP
-319 DTPNGDQIIEDLG
+319 NTPNGDKIIEDLG
-332 DAVKDA
+332 DAIKDA

-350 SAKTYNL
+350 SAKTYDL
-357 TAGDIG
+357 TAGNIG
-363 SITKPTKNSAG
+363 SITKPTKNSDG
-374 KYTVNVTIEADEYVK
+374 KYTVNVTIKADEYVK
-389 QYSTYTGVSHNLK
+389 QYSTDTGVSHNLK

-423 ATGTA
+423 DTGTA
-428 PYVTFEVE
+428 PYVTFKVE

-443 PNVNEI
+443 PDVNEI

-456 LDGNP
+456 PDGNP

-477 NKDTKHIYGFN
+477 NKVPNHIYGFN

-518 MTVDYTKYMEQAN
+518 MTVYYTKYMEQAN

-549 ETTREIVWYYN
+549 EMTREIVWYYN
-560 RASKSWSVLDE
+560 STSKWSVLAE

-582 CEKAPDEDMLETA
+582 CEKAPDADMLETA
-595 VENAVLY
+595 VENAELY

-616 ALDGYDKTTVTTR
+616 ALNGYDKTTVTTR
-629 PYTVAR
+629 PYTVAHT
-635 AGDKTATVTI
+635 DKTATVTI
-645 TDQQAYADQYKP
+645 TKPQAYADQYKP
-657 DGAAH
+657 DGH
-662 TYDSENRSNRN
+662 IYDSENRNNRD
-673 TFTMEWKKGADGWN
+673 TFTMEWKKGEGGWN

-696 IMTKCTPKPTDD
+696 IMTKCTPKPTED
-708 DVKKALDGLEKGVQV
+708 DVKTALGKLEKGVQV
-723 TCVTEKNNHGSETY
+723 TCVTKKNNHGSETY

-787 PETLRWVIYWDG
+787 PEMLRWVIYWDG
-799 SSWKAAANGNPAEI
+799 SSWKAAANDNPAAI

-845 TVTIYAGSRSNY
+845 TVTIHAGSRSNY

-866 GVTFADAS
+866 GVTFANAA

-928 WVKDYEDLPTPT
+928 WVKDYEDLPTPI

-1111 ELGWIQGFADG
+1111 ELSWIQGFADG

-1191 KLTRD
+1191 KLIRD

>member
-1 MKKRIFAS
+1 MKRRILSS
-9 LLALVMA
+9 LMALVLA
-16 FSLLPVSAMAA
+16 FGLLPVSAMAKA
-27 SSTDLDADV
+27 SNWGADRPKSEIKSGYQIRNGETKSPSTNFILGNGDGQLRTMPTGSENGQSFNASAYCGVTAVSSDPDVVEVKNYEIGTWRSSDSWNGKDCLQVNVGLKKAGSATVTITYYYTFSANANPFTNQNALWFKGTCYYTVKVIDPDEKPDKPTASDIERFRNYVNTTSSSKGAVYMWCDTYDHHAWFNYVTDV
-36 PELAKLGDTY
+36 PDGYSLG
-46 IQRRTPQ
+46 
-53 QNEQGGVKNS
+53 EVVKNDGSDPSAS
-63 TISVPVQN
+63 T
-71 YSLVTNEPGTYQ
+71 
-83 RLPMAGNNYAI
+83 
-94 YTPTNYAV
+94 
-102 PATANV
+102 
-108 TVSEEGIIGNCSFT
+108 
-122 LGRKLY
+122 
-128 NGRYYPCLQFDYKA
+128 YP
-142 LQEGTVTVTLHY
+142 
-154 YYNYALRN
+154 
-162 TVNGT
+162 
-167 VWWKEDAT
+167 W
-175 FTVTVGEQV
+175 
-184 KPTGKPVVSNFTD
+184 
-197 EISLK
+197 I
-202 CIDNSAH
+202 
-209 DASADFDDSSVTG
+209 
-222 GYSFGDIINN
+222 
-232 DGANALFP
+232 
-240 IDEFPWMCVMTF
+240 CVMTLDA
-252 NTRAYLDAYNSV
+252 NKYLAAYNSE
-264 LSSRYDTHYLAENQD
+264 LGAKYGTHYLKDGQNATETATWYYNVELSKWQYRSTD
-279 AEKTFTFYSRG
+279 APIYI
-290 NKKWSYDSKALPVV
+290 D
-304 INITHVEPTPKPDVP
+304 ITHTAPTPKPDVP
-319 DTPNGDQIIEDLG
+319 NTPNGDQIIADLG

-350 SAKTYNL
+350 SAKTYHL

-363 SITKPTKNSAG
+363 SITEPTKNSDG
-374 KYTVNVTIEADEYVK
+374 KYTVNVTIKADEYVK
-389 QYSTYTGVSHNLK
+389 QYSTDIGVSHNLK

-423 ATGTA
+423 ATGPA
-428 PYVTFEVE
+428 PYVTFKVE

-443 PNVNEI
+443 PDVNEI
-449 YKGGYSD
+449 YKDEYLD
-456 LDGNP
+456 PDGNP

-469 EFAVILEC
+469 EFAVILKC
-477 NKDTKHIYGFN
+477 NKVTKHIYGFN

-493 DGGYTLGNVEP
+493 PDGYTLGNVEP

-518 MTVDYTKYMEQAN
+518 MTVDYTKYVEQAN
-531 KDIQE
+531 KDYQGE
-536 KHPADGEHEIVGT
+536 DGEHEIVAGT

-560 RASKSWSVLDE
+560 STSKWSVLAE

-582 CEKAPDEDMLETA
+582 CEKAPDVDTLETA
-595 VENAVLY
+595 VENAELY
-602 VDCETVNSHGQQAI
+602 VDCETVNSHNRQAI
-616 ALDGYDKTTVTTR
+616 ALNGYDKTTVTTK
-629 PYTVAR
+629 PYMVVRT
-635 AGDKTATVTI
+635 DKTATVTI
-645 TDQQAYADQYKP
+645 TNQQAYADQYKP

-662 TYDSENRSNRN
+662 TYDSANRNNRN
-673 TFTMEWKKGADGWN
+673 TFTMEWKKGEDGWN
-687 WYLKGEPAL
+687 WYLKGDPAL
-696 IMTKCTPKPTDD
+696 IMTKCKPEPTDD
-708 DVKKALDGLEKGVQV
+708 DVKTALDGLEKGVRV

-737 AVKLGLPKNWELG
+737 AVKLGLPENWELG
-750 GETNWNGHIGYEVEA
+750 GEVDWNGHIGYEVET

-787 PETLRWVIYWDG
+787 PEMLRWVIYWDG
-799 SSWKAAANGNPAEI
+799 SNWKAAAHDTPAAI

-831 AATNSGAG
+831 TATNSGAG

-845 TVTIYAGSRSNY
+845 TVTIHAGSRSNY

-866 GVTFADAS
+866 GVTFANAA

-892 WKYTGSDS
+892 WRYTGSDS

-1153 LEGMKVWPDCNPGDW
+1153 LKGMKVWPDCNPGDW

>member
-1 MKKRIFAS
+1 MKRRILSS
-9 LLALVMA
+9 LMALVLV
-16 FSLLPVSAMAA
+16 FGLLPVSAMAKA
-27 SSTDLDADV
+27 SNWGADRPKSEIKSGYQIRNGETKSPSTNFILGNGDGQLRTMPTGSENGQSFNASAYCGVTAVSSDPDV
-36 PELAKLGDTY
+36 VEVKNYEIGTWRSSDSWNGKDCLQVNVGLKKAGSATVTITYYYTFSANANPFTNQNALWFKGTCYYTVKVIDPDEKPDKPTASDIERFRNYVNTTSSSKGAVYMWCDTY
-46 IQRRTPQ
+46 DHHAWFDYVT
-53 QNEQGGVKNS
+53 EVEDAYTLGEVVKNDGSVLSAS
-63 TISVPVQN
+63 T
-71 YSLVTNEPGTYQ
+71 
-83 RLPMAGNNYAI
+83 
-94 YTPTNYAV
+94 
-102 PATANV
+102 
-108 TVSEEGIIGNCSFT
+108 
-122 LGRKLY
+122 
-128 NGRYYPCLQFDYKA
+128 YP
-142 LQEGTVTVTLHY
+142 
-154 YYNYALRN
+154 
-162 TVNGT
+162 
-167 VWWKEDAT
+167 W
-175 FTVTVGEQV
+175 
-184 KPTGKPVVSNFTD
+184 
-197 EISLK
+197 I
-202 CIDNSAH
+202 
-209 DASADFDDSSVTG
+209 
-222 GYSFGDIINN
+222 
-232 DGANALFP
+232 
-240 IDEFPWMCVMTF
+240 CVMTLDA
-252 NTRAYLDAYNSV
+252 NKYLAAYNSGLGV
-264 LSSRYDTHYLAENQD
+264 QCGTHYLKDGQNATETATWYYNVELSKWQYRSTD
-279 AEKTFTFYSRG
+279 APIYI
-290 NKKWSYDSKALPVV
+290 D
-304 INITHVEPTPKPDVP
+304 ITHTAPTPKPDVP
-319 DTPNGDQIIEDLG
+319 NTPNGDQIIADLG

-350 SAKTYNL
+350 SAKTYHL

-363 SITKPTKNSAG
+363 SITEPTKNSDG
-374 KYTVNVTIEADEYVK
+374 KYTVNVTIKADEYVK
-389 QYSTYTGVSHNLK
+389 QYSTDIGVSHNLK

-423 ATGTA
+423 ATGPA
-428 PYVTFEVE
+428 PYVTFKVE
-436 HEETPAK
+436 HEGIPAQ
-443 PNVNEI
+443 PDVDTI
-449 YKGGYSD
+449 YKDEYLD
-456 LDGNP
+456 PDGNP

-469 EFAVILEC
+469 EFAVILKC
-477 NKDTKHIYGFN
+477 NKVTKHIYGFN

-493 DGGYTLGNVEP
+493 DGGYTLGDVVDNEDE
-504 NTGANKTDYPYTCT
+504 NTKTAYPYTCT
-518 MTVDYTKYMEQAN
+518 MTVDYTKYVDQAN
-531 KDIQE
+531 RDYQGE
-536 KHPADGEHEIVGT
+536 DGEHEIVAGT
-549 ETTREIVWYYN
+549 KTTREIVWYYN
-560 RASKSWSVLDE
+560 RASKSWIVLAE

-582 CEKAPDEDMLETA
+582 CEKAPDEGMLETA
-595 VENAVLY
+595 VENAKLY

-616 ALDGYDKTTVTTR
+616 ALNGYDKTTVTTR

-635 AGDKTATVTI
+635 TDKTATVTI
-645 TDQQAYADQYKP
+645 TKPQAYADQYKP
-657 DGAAH
+657 DGH
-662 TYDSENRSNRN
+662 IYDSENRNNRD
-673 TFTMEWKKGADGWN
+673 TFTMEWKKGEGGWN

-696 IMTKCTPKPTDD
+696 IMTKCTPKPTED
-708 DVKKALDGLEKGVQV
+708 DVKTALGKLEKGVQV
-723 TCVTEKNNHGSETY
+723 TCVTKKNNHGSETY

-750 GETNWNGHIGYEVEA
+750 GETNWNGHIGYEVET

-774 ISKHGTHTVKDGM
+774 ISKHGTHTVKVGM
-787 PETLRWVIYWDG
+787 PEMLRWVIYWDG
-799 SSWKAAANGNPAEI
+799 SSWKAAAHDNPAAI

-831 AATNSGAG
+831 TATNSGAG

-845 TVTIYAGSRSNY
+845 TVTIHAGSRSNY

-866 GVTFADAS
+866 GVTFANAA

-892 WKYTGSDS
+892 WRYTGSDS

-928 WVKDYEDLPTPT
+928 WVKDYEDLPTPI

-1153 LEGMKVWPDCNPGDW
+1153 LKGMKVWPDCNPGDW

>member
-1 MKKRIFAS
+1 MKRRILSS
-9 LLALVMA
+9 LMALVLV
-16 FSLLPVSAMAA
+16 FGLLPVSAMAKA
-27 SSTDLDADV
+27 SNWGADRPKSEIKSGYQIRNGETKSPSTNFILGNGDGQLRTMPTGSENGQSFNASAYCGVTAVSSDPDV
-36 PELAKLGDTY
+36 VEVKNYEIGTWRSSDSWNGKDCLQVNVGLKKAGSATVTITYYYTFSANANPFTNQNALWFKGTCYYTVKVIDPDEKPDKPTASDIERFRNYVNTTSSSKGAVYMWCDTY
-46 IQRRTPQ
+46 DHHAWFDYVT
-53 QNEQGGVKNS
+53 EVEDAYTLGEVVKN
-63 TISVPVQN
+63 
-71 YSLVTNEPGTYQ
+71 
-83 RLPMAGNNYAI
+83 
-94 YTPTNYAV
+94 
-102 PATANV
+102 
-108 TVSEEGIIGNCSFT
+108 
-122 LGRKLY
+122 
-128 NGRYYPCLQFDYKA
+128 D
-142 LQEGTVTVTLHY
+142 GTVL
-154 YYNYALRN
+154 
-162 TVNGT
+162 
-167 VWWKEDAT
+167 
-175 FTVTVGEQV
+175 
-184 KPTGKPVVSNFTD
+184 
-197 EISLK
+197 
-202 CIDNSAH
+202 SA
-209 DASADFDDSSVTG
+209 ST
-222 GYSFGDIINN
+222 Y
-232 DGANALFP
+232 
-240 IDEFPWMCVMTF
+240 PWICVMTLDA
-252 NTRAYLDAYNSV
+252 NKYLAAYNSE
-264 LSSRYDTHYLAENQD
+264 LGAKYGTHYLKDGQNATETATWYYNAELSKWQYRSDD
-279 AEKTFTFYSRG
+279 APIYI
-290 NKKWSYDSKALPVV
+290 D
-304 INITHVEPTPKPDVP
+304 ITHTAPTPEPDVP
-319 DTPNGDQIIEDLG
+319 NTPNGDQIIEDLG
-332 DAVKDA
+332 DAVKGA
-338 VKVECVNETGAH
+338 VKVECVNETDAE
-350 SAKTYNL
+350 AAETYNL

-363 SITKPTKNSAG
+363 SITKPTKNPEG
-374 KYTVNVTIEADEYVK
+374 KYTVNVTIEADEYVTK
-389 QYSTYTGVSHNLK
+389 YSTDTGVSHNLK

-415 NAAGGKWE
+415 NATNNKWE

-428 PYVTFEVE
+428 PYVTFKVE

-443 PNVNEI
+443 PDVDKI
-449 YKGGYSD
+449 YKDEYFD
-456 LDGNP
+456 PDGNP

-469 EFAVILEC
+469 EFAVILKC
-477 NKDTKHIYGFN
+477 NKVTNHIYGFN
-488 SLGLV
+488 RLGLV
-493 DGGYTLGNVEP
+493 DGGYTLGDVEP
-504 NTGANKTDYPYTCT
+504 NTDANKTDYPYTCT

-549 ETTREIVWYYN
+549 ERTREIVWYYN
-560 RASKSWSVLDE
+560 RAGKWIVLAE

-582 CEKAPDEDMLETA
+582 CEKDPDADKLETA
-595 VENAVLY
+595 VENAELY
-602 VDCETVNSHGQQAI
+602 VNCETVDSHDRQAI
-616 ALDGYDKTTVTTR
+616 ALNGYDKTTVKTK
-629 PYTVAR
+629 PYTVVR
-635 AGDKTATVTI
+635 TDKTATVTI
-645 TDQQAYADQYKP
+645 TDQKAYADQYKP
-657 DGAAH
+657 GGAAH
-662 TYDSENRSNRN
+662 TYDSGNQSNRN
-673 TFTMEWKKGADGWN
+673 TFNMEWKKGADGWN

-696 IMTKCTPKPTDD
+696 IMTTCTPKPTDD
-708 DVKKALDGLEKGVQV
+708 DVKTALDGLEKDVRV
-723 TCVTEKNNHGSETY
+723 TCVTKKNNHGSETY
-737 AVKLGLPKNWELG
+737 AVKLGLPENWRLG
-750 GETNWNGHIGYEVEA
+750 EETNWNGHIGYEVEA
-765 PTSSFVNLF
+765 PTSSFVKLF
-774 ISKHGTHTVKDGM
+774 ISKHDTHTVKDGM

-799 SSWKAAANGNPAEI
+799 SSWKAAAHGNPAEI

-845 TVTIYAGSRSNY
+845 TVTIHAGSRSNY
-857 TFIGWTTSS
+857 TFIGWTPSS
-866 GVTFADAS
+866 GVTFANAA

-928 WVKDYEDLPTPT
+928 WVKDYEDLPTPI

-1153 LEGMKVWPDCNPGDW
+1153 LKGMKVWPDCNPGDW